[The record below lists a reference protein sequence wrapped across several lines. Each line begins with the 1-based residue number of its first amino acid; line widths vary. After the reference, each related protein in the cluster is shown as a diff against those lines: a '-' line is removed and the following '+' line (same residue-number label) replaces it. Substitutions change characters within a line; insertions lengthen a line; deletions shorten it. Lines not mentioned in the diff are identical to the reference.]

1 MLSDEEKKKREE
13 EAKNIISSMSGFTD
27 SINTINYNNYNIKTN
42 NDYDKEYVNRV
53 KEANDIINS
62 INPRE
67 DVSTPDLTDEEKRQ
81 SKENTQSILN
91 LMDNND
97 TSNSSINNS
106 DTSKYGLGNI
116 DLTNRP
122 IVHNDDGSISTVR
135 SMSFEDEDGKE
146 VLVPTVS
153 DDGRIMSNDEA
164 IQQYYKTR
172 RYLGKFD
179 SIDEANAYAEQLHN
193 QQEQI
198 YSKYEN
204 NNQKDN
210 VQQENNQLDNID
222 NVKKTDNTPTFTR
235 NIQSSDNT
243 AQFALANSKDTQN
256 VVSDID
262 YKLQNQKQEKDNKNI
277 FERVGTWVKD
287 LIGSIG
293 VDVKNTA
300 TGLYKTVKE
309 GIDERKEAVN
319 NMTNEELQNASNKSK
334 TILNQI
340 APGTLV
346 NSINNNNSN
355 QKTKLIINDTLQDI
369 TRSSVNGLIDIANN
383 VLNFLSYGNLSKNT
397 LNKVT
402 DNSVLQN
409 SEQYGKYSSQEELT
423 KSIQNDK
430 KEDLQRLGL
439 YNPSANTVADITT
452 DIATFLLLKKAG
464 LGSTSAMVASGTTS
478 TLGQTGNVEEATKTA
493 VSDYVF
499 SKVLDSK
506 LINEKLGDKVYNGT
520 KNKIF
525 EQFKNHEELLNP
537 NTQAKIMNAVGAA
550 VKTGVTTGVSRFTAN
565 ELQAIGNYGI
575 DANNKDVQKNIL
587 FDTITWSAIY
597 AGISG
602 FTGMYAQFG
611 IDEAEVKKDVDAKKQ
626 LDNYYS
632 LMELDSS
639 KEYTLQDLD
648 KQHKALVKKYHPDL
662 SGNNTEQMALINNAY
677 DEISKY
683 IKTGKIDKV
692 IVKTENTNTAPKE
705 SNIKQNQDGIIV
717 TNDGKVYVDTDS
729 ILKDTASNIA
739 KTQVKPA
746 ITIMVDNN
754 NNVTGLEKVQAV
766 PFDVEGSKLPDI
778 TPAVYVSEDGSIN
791 VIDTNSGTKLLTNA
805 ISADTAIN
813 TVTKALQIGDDNT
826 INKIKNEVLKNN
838 ISVENSVGQVIDS
851 INAKVQENN
860 SIDSSENS
868 LRNNLNNEPTNYT
881 SENKNTNIS
890 QKNNLEEISSMIK
903 QISNNGK
910 YNKDEARNI
919 INYVSDSLDNVKVE
933 MTPSGKAIA
942 YSIDDDGNI
951 AYSTGVDKIRY
962 TGSDIKEMVNNLV
975 NNANIP
981 TTAKEGLSTIE
992 ETNIPKVKQTRTST
1006 SMENRTY
1013 ENVGNKN
1020 ILPYAEEHPEV
1031 AQDIK
1036 DMAANFMEDLANS
1049 IPGERYKAGDT
1060 WTGQKRSTTKELANF
1075 KDTTGASWNKIG
1087 EILNDIYE
1095 GKGNYALAKKMELEL
1110 DKALTEGYKNAYGKN
1125 IMPNEEYLKK
1135 KGSIEG
1141 KDYLSIYEN
1150 NDYIPDDNDAR
1161 IFGMKKKVSS
1171 ENYDNYKN
1179 LISKEEQKALNN
1191 FNPSVDIKIPN
1202 EIKNINI
1209 KDIKQTEAIKLAKTV
1224 FRDNN
1229 KTRTFKNDETNN
1241 KIKVIADDIKESI
1254 HKTFSNKSQ
1263 KKYLREN
1270 IASFAQINSIIKNGK
1285 KVSESNELK
1294 NRSKYKEWNYYIVQA
1309 NINDN
1314 PFLIEYDVSK
1324 QEDGWHLRVER
1335 LKKINIKKVDT
1346 PLAATKKSML
1356 IQGKST
1362 FINNSITPTY
1372 KIVNSEKSVT
1382 NNKSMQKEK
1391 NNTSNDIRLMK
1402 KNTNSRQNG
1411 GLTKTEY
1418 DNQGNPIAFK
1428 TAQFFKDSKVRDDN
1442 GNLIVMYHGSQNE
1455 FSVFDKSKI
1464 KTGISMYSNNGDGF
1478 YFTDSKELVKKYSKG
1493 KIYKTYLNITNP
1505 LVVENPISKETSK
1518 ILTEFS
1524 TEIYNRYKTDIEKE
1538 RFSQYKIFNAS
1549 NDIAKQSGSAILSR
1563 VVDKYGNEFTQFLK
1577 SRGYDGIKTSVTD
1590 YFGTGAKFDYIAFES
1605 NQIKNITNTAP
1616 TSNEDIRYMKKPNT
1630 IRQIAKDNQ
1639 GRTLTRQ
1646 QQEYFKN
1653 SKVRDDKGNLKT
1665 VYHGTDK
1672 KFTVFNYDYLGKNGT
1687 ANGKGFYLADDINVA
1702 KSYSDGKNL
1711 IEAYVDIEKPLSIG
1725 NTTMSEN
1732 DYIKFLKAVNDKT
1745 NGVLF
1750 ADYGNGEKIPKG
1762 SKQYNEIVNQ
1772 FRDEYS
1778 YGGDDVDLVL
1788 SILNSANI
1796 SLEDGYRLLRQTTGY
1811 DGIIVESDYRDN
1823 GKTIPYT
1830 QYIPLT
1836 PEQIKNVDNTNPT
1849 NSTDIR
1855 YMKRQKGSSENI
1867 EISKELHNRIQ
1878 NALLSKNSRGR
1889 TYLGN
1894 VSSKIANKIEQLF
1907 GYDVTDRR
1915 HVLADNDIRHMIK
1928 EHGNPEIEKMK
1939 GQIAITTKDIEKI
1952 PDIINNYD
1960 KIVQGTDNKQGKT
1973 IRYIKKYSDNISY
1986 VVEVVPEK
1994 GSALKIK
2001 TMWKKSAGVT
2011 NSQTTPSS
2019 TSMTKSNLDSSTSN
2033 TSIAPIRK
2041 NVKGNIISHQNIR
2054 REKKNPESDDI
2065 ISETERQNLIKKSKH
2080 NGERDDAY
2088 IEQAIKE
2095 IQLRGKW
2102 DENIKPIGTSE
2113 IIKFIE
2119 DSFDNK
2125 IEKGNFRQHAYAIYK
2140 ENRDIIRTK
2149 SMKDID
2155 SIVHEVFHRL
2165 YQNYNVKQHLEEIYQ
2180 EVVTPEVLELYSN
2193 LNEEDITNEG
2203 FAEMGRRCIVQK
2215 DYIEHTMPKTIA
2227 ILEDLKNN
2235 DPELKK
2241 FLEGLTDKVHDYIFE
2256 APWNRTEG
2264 SLSFAPKKEQ
2274 FNFKES
2280 YKNAKNQFITNV
2292 LNKDY
2297 ALEMATDFMGK
2308 GMGYI
2313 NSYELDPK
2321 DNPVIQNAL
2330 KQGIGDKIDSILKDG
2345 IYDLETGE
2353 KLCDGIEKVGKILP
2367 NTQDQ
2372 KNLSTYLTALRA
2384 KEAAEKGKKTGI
2396 RYDDA
2401 KLTIEKFSK
2410 DKRLEEA
2417 RIIYQTFQNTLLE
2430 QAKKAGLY
2438 SQKDIDLMKEN
2449 WLNYATFYRV
2459 MDDNNKGSSLMK
2471 NPIKKFVGSERD
2483 IINPLESTVIMLGRI
2498 YPAMQRNITMKSF
2511 VELGELSYLG
2521 GTFYDIIPT
2530 PMKKAGTEHLEDFK
2544 KALENQG
2551 IDTEGMDLSK
2561 TYDLYYP
2568 DRRDNRKERIT
2579 SYKVNGKE
2587 VTLQFRDD
2595 KMSKE
2600 LYDVFTGGYDKDVPN
2615 LAKKILA
2622 KTAKIFRYGTTIL
2635 NPKFV
2640 VNNISS
2646 DTQQAATN
2654 AKGNFIPYVDSVKG
2668 LADVIIAK
2676 GINMPTSLYNKLP
2689 KETIERINNI
2699 NPEQKERIQKMYA
2712 LFKQSGASGGTRTS
2726 LYSNRNETSRKMA
2739 DLLNSDYKEL
2749 GLKKNKIKSVVDILS
2764 IPSELSE
2771 EATRFGVF
2779 MKNMD
2784 YLQNKG
2790 SGDFLNSLIDSAYNT
2805 RNATQDFSTG
2815 GNTIK
2820 RYSAYIPYLSAKVGS
2835 IENSRIIYKQLIG
2848 ESAKEYKKQ
2857 YSNDIL
2863 KGVSEQEAKQKATKK
2878 VIDTIKK
2885 KVFMTALFTSA
2896 GILLHK
2902 LYKDDKEYDE
2912 INQQKKYNNYYIKV
2926 GNSWVKIK
2934 KAQGEERLWIN
2945 LGEYF
2950 ADLTSGKLKG
2960 KKMSTLASTVGNSIQ
2975 DTGVSDD
2982 FSAFLP
2988 PIIGTLIEMGANYDF
3003 YYGNKIVP
3011 QYMKDGYEPKDWYDE
3026 NTSSLS
3032 KLIGQTFNVA
3042 PMYIDYFV
3050 KNSFGTTFYDIW
3062 KTPDT
3067 ILGLTGKYPSTTS
3080 TSGGA
3085 FTVNP
3090 YSGSTSLNE
3099 FYDRYNELK
3108 QKKGSE
3114 TITSD
3119 EETEYK
3125 NISAAKSSITDIN
3138 KQIKEIKKDLTLS
3151 SSEKEKQIL
3160 ELQKQRT
3167 DTARQAMG
3175 KELINSDNESKIDSS
3190 KFYPSKD
3197 TISKNNYVLAM
3208 TSDMKKEYEQLAYE
3222 QYQKYK
3228 SQGLYSDEYL
3238 EKLETKCKDYA
3249 KNYMLQK
3256 YQNQL
3261 TKNK

>member
-1 MLSDEEKKKREE
+1 MLSEEEKKKREE
-13 EAKNIISSMSGFTD
+13 EAKNIIYGLSGFTD
-27 SINTINYNNYNIKTN
+27 SINTINYNNYNVVTN
-42 NDYDKEYVNRV
+42 NDYEKEYVNRV

-67 DVSTPDLTDEEKRQ
+67 DVPAPSLTDEEKKQ
-81 SKENTQSILN
+81 SRENIQPILD

-97 TSNSSINNS
+97 TSNSSKNAL
-106 DTSKYGLGNI
+106 DTDKYGLGNI

-122 IVHNDDGSISTVR
+122 VVHNDDGSISTVR

-153 DDGRIMSNDEA
+153 DDGRIMTNDEA
-164 IQQYYKTR
+164 IQQYYKTG

-179 SIDEANAYAEQLHN
+179 NVDEANKYAEQLHN
-193 QQEQI
+193 QQEKV
-198 YSKYEN
+198 YSQYENDSQTDNLQLN
-204 NNQKDN
+204 NNQMDN
-210 VQQENNQLDNID
+210 T
-222 NVKKTDNTPTFTR
+222 NVTKKTDNMPTYTRKTQHSGNTETFT
-235 NIQSSDNT
+235 
-243 AQFALANSKDTQN
+243 LANSEDTKN
-256 VVSDID
+256 AISEVD
-262 YKLQNQKQEKDNKNI
+262 YSLQKQKQEKDSKNI
-277 FERVGTWVKD
+277 FEKTGTWLKD

-293 VDVKNTA
+293 VSVKNTA

-309 GIDERKEAVN
+309 GIDERKEAVE
-319 NMTNEELQNASNKSK
+319 NMTNDELQNASNKSK

-340 APGTLV
+340 APGTFV

-355 QKTKLIINDTLQDI
+355 QKTKLIINDTIQDI
-369 TRSSVNGLIDIANN
+369 ARSSANGLIDIANN
-383 VLNFLSYGNLSKNT
+383 VLNFLSFGNLSKNT
-397 LNKVT
+397 ISKT
-402 DNSVLQN
+402 PDFSVLQN
-409 SEQYGKYSSQEELT
+409 SEQYGQYTSQEDLT

-430 KEDLQRLGL
+430 KEDLQKYGL
-439 YNPSANTVADITT
+439 YNPSANTVADITV

-464 LGSTSAMVASGTTS
+464 LGSTSAMVTSGTVG

-499 SKVLDSK
+499 SKILDSK

-537 NTQAKIMNAVGAA
+537 NTQAKIMNAVGSA

-611 IDEAEVKKDVDAKKQ
+611 MDEAEVKKDVDAKKQ

-683 IKTGKIDKV
+683 IKTGKINKIV
-692 IVKTENTNTAPKE
+692 VKTENTNTTPKE
-705 SNIKQNQDGIIV
+705 SDIKQNQGGIIV
-717 TNDGKVYVDTDS
+717 TNDGKIYVDTDS
-729 ILKDTASNIA
+729 ILKDAASNIA

-766 PFDVEGSKLPDI
+766 PFDVESSKLPDI
-778 TPAVYVSEDGSIN
+778 APAVYVSEDGSIN

-805 ISADTAIN
+805 NSADTAIN
-813 TVTKALQIGDDNT
+813 TVTKALQSDDDNI

-860 SIDSSENS
+860 SIDSNENS
-868 LRNNLNNEPTNYT
+868 LRSNLNNEPSNYT
-881 SENKNTNIS
+881 SENKNTNINK
-890 QKNNLEEISSMIK
+890 KNNLEEIGSMIK

-910 YNKDEARNI
+910 YNKDEARDI
-919 INYVSDSLDNVKVE
+919 IDYVTDSLDNVKVE

-942 YSIDDDGNI
+942 YSIDNDGNI
-951 AYSTGVDKIRY
+951 TYSTGIDKIRY

-981 TTAKEGLSTIE
+981 TTIKESLPTIE
-992 ETNIPKVKQTRTST
+992 KTNIPKVKQTKTST
-1006 SMENRTY
+1006 SMGNRTY

-1036 DMAANFMEDLANS
+1036 NMAANFMDDLANS

-1087 EILNDIYE
+1087 EVLNDIYE

-1110 DKALTEGYKNAYGKN
+1110 DKALTEGYKNAYGKS

-1141 KDYLSIYEN
+1141 KDYLSINEN

-1191 FNPSVDIKIPN
+1191 FVPSVDIKIPN

-1209 KDIKQTEAIKLAKTV
+1209 KNIKQTEAIKLAKTV

-1263 KKYLREN
+1263 KKYLRES

-1362 FINNSITPTY
+1362 FINNSITPTP

-1382 NNKSMQKEK
+1382 NNNKSMQKEK

-1442 GNLIVMYHGSQNE
+1442 GNLMVMYHGTEANVGIPEE
-1455 FSVFDKSKI
+1455 FWFTKFDIDKA
-1464 KTGISMYSNNGDGF
+1464 GNHGNMLGNGF
-1478 YFTDSKELVKKYSKG
+1478 YFTSDKSHAKQYAHLKG
-1493 KIYKTYLNITNP
+1493 NIYETYLNIKNP
-1505 LVVENPISKETSK
+1505 LEVEH
-1518 ILTEFS
+1518 FS
-1524 TEIYNRYKTDIEKE
+1524 TGDLTYSIRRVNPYIEADIYKKNGTIDGYKV
-1538 RFSQYKIFNAS
+1538 R
-1549 NDIAKQSGSAILSR
+1549 
-1563 VVDKYGNEFTQFLK
+1563 KYLLDN
-1577 SRGYDGIKTSVTD
+1577 GYDGIHSGKTYV
-1590 YFGTGAKFDYIAFES
+1590 AFNS
-1605 NQIKNITNTAP
+1605 NQIKNITNIAP
-1616 TSNEDIRYMKKPNT
+1616 TSNDDIRYMKKPST
-1630 IRQIAKDNQ
+1630 TVQIAKDNQ
-1639 GRTLTRQ
+1639 GRILTRQ

-1725 NTTMSEN
+1725 DTTMSEN

-1811 DGIIVESDYRDN
+1811 DGIIVKSDYRDN

-1836 PEQIKNVDNTNPT
+1836 PEQIKNVGNTNPT

-1855 YMKRQKGSSENI
+1855 YMK
-1867 EISKELHNRIQ
+1867 
-1878 NALLSKNSRGR
+1878 NS
-1889 TYLGN
+1889 
-1894 VSSKIANKIEQLF
+1894 
-1907 GYDVTDRR
+1907 
-1915 HVLADNDIRHMIK
+1915 
-1928 EHGNPEIEKMK
+1928 
-1939 GQIAITTKDIEKI
+1939 
-1952 PDIINNYD
+1952 
-1960 KIVQGTDNKQGKT
+1960 
-1973 IRYIKKYSDNISY
+1973 
-1986 VVEVVPEK
+1986 
-1994 GSALKIK
+1994 
-2001 TMWKKSAGVT
+2001 
-2011 NSQTTPSS
+2011 
-2019 TSMTKSNLDSSTSN
+2019 
-2033 TSIAPIRK
+2033 
-2041 NVKGNIISHQNIR
+2041 KGNAKTNTLSNNIYQV
-2054 REKKNPESDDI
+2054 KKNPESDDI

-2113 IIKFIE
+2113 IVKFIE
-2119 DSFDNK
+2119 DSFNNK

-2140 ENRDIIRTK
+2140 ENKDIIRTK

-2203 FAEMGRRCIVQK
+2203 FAEMGRRYIVQK

-2654 AKGNFIPYVDSVKG
+2654 AKGDFIPYVDSVKG

-2960 KKMSTLASTVGNSIQ
+2960 KKMSTFASTVGNSIQ

-3050 KNSFGTTFYDIW
+3050 KNSFGTAFYDIW

-3090 YSGSTSLNE
+3090 YSSSTSLNE

-3125 NISAAKSSITDIN
+3125 NISAAKGSITDIN

-3167 DTARQAMG
+3167 DTARQAIG

>member
-164 IQQYYKTR
+164 VQQYYKTK

-222 NVKKTDNTPTFTR
+222 DVKKTDNTPTFTR

-256 VVSDID
+256 AVSDID

-287 LIGSIG
+287 LIGSVG

-309 GIDERKEAVN
+309 GINERKEAVN
-319 NMTNEELQNASNKSK
+319 NITDDELQNASNKSNFA
-334 TILNQI
+334 INQV
-340 APGTLV
+340 APNTLISKI
-346 NSINNNNSN
+346 NSNNSN
-355 QKTKLIINDTLQDI
+355 QKTKLIINDTIQDI
-369 TRSSVNGLIDIANN
+369 ARSSANGLIDITNN
-383 VLNFLSYGNLSKNT
+383 ILNFLSYGQLSKNT
-397 LNKVT
+397 IPKVI
-402 DNSVLQN
+402 DNSALQN
-409 SEQYGKYSSQEELT
+409 SEQYGNYSSQEELT

-430 KEDLQRLGL
+430 KEDLQRFGL

-464 LGSTSAMVASGTTS
+464 LGSTSAMVTSGTAS

-537 NTQAKIMNAVGAA
+537 NTQAKIMNAVGSA

-602 FTGMYAQFG
+602 FAGMYAQFS

-632 LMELDSS
+632 LMELDPS

-683 IKTGKIDKV
+683 MKTGKIDKV
-692 IVKTENTNTAPKE
+692 IIKTENTNTTPKE
-705 SNIKQNQDGIIV
+705 SDIKQNQGGIIV
-717 TNDGKVYVDTDS
+717 TNDGKIYVDTDS

-766 PFDVEGSKLPDI
+766 PFDVESSKLPDI
-778 TPAVYVSEDGSIN
+778 APAVYVSEDGSIN

-805 ISADTAIN
+805 NSADTAIN
-813 TVTKALQIGDDNT
+813 TVTKALQSDDDNI

-868 LRNNLNNEPTNYT
+868 LRNNLNNEPLNYT
-881 SENKNTNIS
+881 FENKNTNIS
-890 QKNNLEEISSMIK
+890 KKNNLEEIDSMIK

-910 YNKDEARNI
+910 YNKDKARDI
-919 INYVSDSLDNVKVE
+919 IDYVTDSLDNVKVE
-933 MTPSGKAIA
+933 TTPSGKAIA
-942 YSIDDDGNI
+942 YSIDNDGNI
-951 AYSTGVDKIRY
+951 TYSTGIDKIRY

-975 NNANIP
+975 NNASIP
-981 TTAKEGLSTIE
+981 TTIKESLPTIE
-992 ETNIPKVKQTRTST
+992 ETNIPKVKQTKTSK

-1141 KDYLSIYEN
+1141 KDYLSIDEN
-1150 NDYIPDDNDAR
+1150 NDYIPDYNDAR

-1263 KKYLREN
+1263 KKYLRES

-1309 NINDN
+1309 NINNN

-1362 FINNSITPTY
+1362 FINNSITPTS
-1372 KIVNSEKSVT
+1372 KIVNSEKSVIN

-1391 NNTSNDIRLMK
+1391 NNTSNDIR
-1402 KNTNSRQNG
+1402 
-1411 GLTKTEY
+1411 
-1418 DNQGNPIAFK
+1418 
-1428 TAQFFKDSKVRDDN
+1428 
-1442 GNLIVMYHGSQNE
+1442 
-1455 FSVFDKSKI
+1455 
-1464 KTGISMYSNNGDGF
+1464 
-1478 YFTDSKELVKKYSKG
+1478 
-1493 KIYKTYLNITNP
+1493 
-1505 LVVENPISKETSK
+1505 
-1518 ILTEFS
+1518 
-1524 TEIYNRYKTDIEKE
+1524 
-1538 RFSQYKIFNAS
+1538 
-1549 NDIAKQSGSAILSR
+1549 
-1563 VVDKYGNEFTQFLK
+1563 
-1577 SRGYDGIKTSVTD
+1577 
-1590 YFGTGAKFDYIAFES
+1590 
-1605 NQIKNITNTAP
+1605 
-1616 TSNEDIRYMKKPNT
+1616 YMKKPST
-1630 IRQIAKDNQ
+1630 IRQISKDNQ
-1639 GRTLTRQ
+1639 GRILTRQ

-1653 SKVRDDKGNLKT
+1653 SKVRDDKGNLLT
-1665 VYHGTDK
+1665 LYHGSKND
-1672 KFTVFNYDYLGKNGT
+1672 FTVFDISKSGASNKNAKVGFWFTTSKEGANNFANSVWYGKNKDSKAYET
-1687 ANGKGFYLADDINVA
+1687 YLNITNPKIYEPLDNEQTLNNMNERLHKISEQLR
-1702 KSYSDGKNL
+1702 K
-1711 IEAYVDIEKPLSIG
+1711 IENQNIYLEIEKNRIKYASNDELKYIVEEYYSKEQEQ
-1725 NTTMSEN
+1725 EN
-1732 DYIKFLKAVNDKT
+1732 FLKDIKKYKDLIDEYEAIEKKYDNDK
-1745 NGVLF
+1745 
-1750 ADYGNGEKIPKG
+1750 
-1762 SKQYNEIVNQ
+1762 YNDSYEQ
-1772 FRDEYS
+1772 FRTDIYKFANKGAEDANFGGTGMYLENENEVLKEYKE
-1778 YGGDDVDLVL
+1778 
-1788 SILNSANI
+1788 
-1796 SLEDGYRLLRQTTGY
+1796 SLIKQGY
-1811 DGIIVESDYRDN
+1811 DGIIIKDTRYDSKTM
-1823 GKTIPYT
+1823 GKNNT
-1830 QYIPLT
+1830 QYVAFY

-1855 YMKRQKGSSENI
+1855 YMKSKKGLSTNT

-1894 VSSKIANKIEQLF
+1894 VSSKIANKIKQLF

-1960 KIVQGTDNKQGKT
+1960 KIIQGTDNKQGKT
-1973 IRYIKKYSDNISY
+1973 IRYIKKYPDNISY

-2033 TSIAPIRK
+2033 ISIAPISK
-2041 NVKGNIISHQNIR
+2041 NVKEDIISQQNIR
-2054 REKKNPESDDI
+2054 QEKKNPESDDI

-2113 IIKFIE
+2113 IVKFIE

-2140 ENRDIIRTK
+2140 ENKDIIRTK

-2203 FAEMGRRCIVQK
+2203 FAEMGRRYIVQK
-2215 DYIEHTMPKTIA
+2215 DYIEHTMPRTVA

-2264 SLSFAPKKEQ
+2264 SVSFAPRKEQ

-2280 YKNAKNQFITNV
+2280 YKNTKNQFITNV

-2417 RIIYQTFQNTLLE
+2417 RIVYQTFQNTLLE

-2530 PMKKAGTEHLEDFK
+2530 PMKKAGTERLEDFK

-2587 VTLQFRDD
+2587 ITLQFRND

-2622 KTAKIFRYGTTIL
+2622 ETAKVFRYGTTIL

-2676 GINMPTSLYNKLP
+2676 GINMPSSLYNKLP

-2739 DLLNSDYKEL
+2739 DLLNSDYKEF
-2749 GLKKNKIKSVVDILS
+2749 GLKKNKLKSVVDTLS

-2790 SGDFLNSLIDSAYNT
+2790 SGNFLNSLIDSAYNT

-2863 KGVSEQEAKQKATKK
+2863 KGISEQEAKQKAIKK

-2926 GNSWVKIK
+2926 GDSWVKVK

-2960 KKMSTLASTVGNSIQ
+2960 KKMSTLASTLGNSIQ

-3067 ILGLTGKYPSTTS
+3067 ILGFTGKYPSTTS

-3090 YSGSTSLNE
+3090 YSSSTSLNE
-3099 FYDRYNELK
+3099 FYDRYNKLK
-3108 QKKGSE
+3108 QKNGSG

-3125 NISAAKSSITDIN
+3125 NISAAKDSITDIN

-3175 KELINSDNESKIDSS
+3175 KELINSENKSKIDSS
-3190 KFYPSKD
+3190 RFYPSRD
-3197 TISKNNYVLAM
+3197 TISKNNYVLTM

-3228 SQGLYSDEYL
+3228 SQGLYNEEYL
-3238 EKLETKCKDYA
+3238 GKLETKCKDYA

-3261 TKNK
+3261 TKSK

>member
-1 MLSDEEKKKREE
+1 
-13 EAKNIISSMSGFTD
+13 
-27 SINTINYNNYNIKTN
+27 
-42 NDYDKEYVNRV
+42 
-53 KEANDIINS
+53 
-62 INPRE
+62 
-67 DVSTPDLTDEEKRQ
+67 
-81 SKENTQSILN
+81 
-91 LMDNND
+91 
-97 TSNSSINNS
+97 
-106 DTSKYGLGNI
+106 
-116 DLTNRP
+116 
-122 IVHNDDGSISTVR
+122 
-135 SMSFEDEDGKE
+135 
-146 VLVPTVS
+146 
-153 DDGRIMSNDEA
+153 
-164 IQQYYKTR
+164 
-172 RYLGKFD
+172 
-179 SIDEANAYAEQLHN
+179 
-193 QQEQI
+193 
-198 YSKYEN
+198 
-204 NNQKDN
+204 
-210 VQQENNQLDNID
+210 
-222 NVKKTDNTPTFTR
+222 
-235 NIQSSDNT
+235 
-243 AQFALANSKDTQN
+243 
-256 VVSDID
+256 
-262 YKLQNQKQEKDNKNI
+262 
-277 FERVGTWVKD
+277 
-287 LIGSIG
+287 
-293 VDVKNTA
+293 
-300 TGLYKTVKE
+300 
-309 GIDERKEAVN
+309 
-319 NMTNEELQNASNKSK
+319 
-334 TILNQI
+334 
-340 APGTLV
+340 
-346 NSINNNNSN
+346 
-355 QKTKLIINDTLQDI
+355 
-369 TRSSVNGLIDIANN
+369 
-383 VLNFLSYGNLSKNT
+383 
-397 LNKVT
+397 
-402 DNSVLQN
+402 
-409 SEQYGKYSSQEELT
+409 
-423 KSIQNDK
+423 
-430 KEDLQRLGL
+430 
-439 YNPSANTVADITT
+439 
-452 DIATFLLLKKAG
+452 
-464 LGSTSAMVASGTTS
+464 
-478 TLGQTGNVEEATKTA
+478 
-493 VSDYVF
+493 
-499 SKVLDSK
+499 
-506 LINEKLGDKVYNGT
+506 
-520 KNKIF
+520 
-525 EQFKNHEELLNP
+525 
-537 NTQAKIMNAVGAA
+537 
-550 VKTGVTTGVSRFTAN
+550 
-565 ELQAIGNYGI
+565 
-575 DANNKDVQKNIL
+575 
-587 FDTITWSAIY
+587 
-597 AGISG
+597 
-602 FTGMYAQFG
+602 
-611 IDEAEVKKDVDAKKQ
+611 
-626 LDNYYS
+626 
-632 LMELDSS
+632 
-639 KEYTLQDLD
+639 
-648 KQHKALVKKYHPDL
+648 
-662 SGNNTEQMALINNAY
+662 
-677 DEISKY
+677 
-683 IKTGKIDKV
+683 
-692 IVKTENTNTAPKE
+692 
-705 SNIKQNQDGIIV
+705 
-717 TNDGKVYVDTDS
+717 
-729 ILKDTASNIA
+729 
-739 KTQVKPA
+739 
-746 ITIMVDNN
+746 
-754 NNVTGLEKVQAV
+754 
-766 PFDVEGSKLPDI
+766 
-778 TPAVYVSEDGSIN
+778 
-791 VIDTNSGTKLLTNA
+791 
-805 ISADTAIN
+805 
-813 TVTKALQIGDDNT
+813 
-826 INKIKNEVLKNN
+826 
-838 ISVENSVGQVIDS
+838 
-851 INAKVQENN
+851 
-860 SIDSSENS
+860 
-868 LRNNLNNEPTNYT
+868 
-881 SENKNTNIS
+881 
-890 QKNNLEEISSMIK
+890 
-903 QISNNGK
+903 
-910 YNKDEARNI
+910 
-919 INYVSDSLDNVKVE
+919 
-933 MTPSGKAIA
+933 
-942 YSIDDDGNI
+942 
-951 AYSTGVDKIRY
+951 
-962 TGSDIKEMVNNLV
+962 
-975 NNANIP
+975 
-981 TTAKEGLSTIE
+981 
-992 ETNIPKVKQTRTST
+992 
-1006 SMENRTY
+1006 
-1013 ENVGNKN
+1013 
-1020 ILPYAEEHPEV
+1020 
-1031 AQDIK
+1031 
-1036 DMAANFMEDLANS
+1036 
-1049 IPGERYKAGDT
+1049 
-1060 WTGQKRSTTKELANF
+1060 
-1075 KDTTGASWNKIG
+1075 
-1087 EILNDIYE
+1087 
-1095 GKGNYALAKKMELEL
+1095 
-1110 DKALTEGYKNAYGKN
+1110 
-1125 IMPNEEYLKK
+1125 
-1135 KGSIEG
+1135 
-1141 KDYLSIYEN
+1141 
-1150 NDYIPDDNDAR
+1150 
-1161 IFGMKKKVSS
+1161 
-1171 ENYDNYKN
+1171 
-1179 LISKEEQKALNN
+1179 
-1191 FNPSVDIKIPN
+1191 
-1202 EIKNINI
+1202 
-1209 KDIKQTEAIKLAKTV
+1209 
-1224 FRDNN
+1224 
-1229 KTRTFKNDETNN
+1229 
-1241 KIKVIADDIKESI
+1241 
-1254 HKTFSNKSQ
+1254 
-1263 KKYLREN
+1263 
-1270 IASFAQINSIIKNGK
+1270 
-1285 KVSESNELK
+1285 
-1294 NRSKYKEWNYYIVQA
+1294 
-1309 NINDN
+1309 
-1314 PFLIEYDVSK
+1314 
-1324 QEDGWHLRVER
+1324 
-1335 LKKINIKKVDT
+1335 
-1346 PLAATKKSML
+1346 ML
-1356 IQGKST
+1356 IHGKTSS
-1362 FINNSITPTY
+1362 INNSITPTP
-1372 KIVNSEKSVT
+1372 KIVNNKNT
-1382 NNKSMQKEK
+1382 IINKSMQKEE

-1442 GNLIVMYHGSQNE
+1442 GNLMVMYHGTEANVGIPEE
-1455 FSVFDKSKI
+1455 FWFTKFDIDKA
-1464 KTGISMYSNNGDGF
+1464 GNHGNMLGNGF
-1478 YFTDSKELVKKYSKG
+1478 YFTSDKSHAKQYAHLKG
-1493 KIYKTYLNITNP
+1493 NIYETYLNIKNP
-1505 LVVENPISKETSK
+1505 LEVEH
-1518 ILTEFS
+1518 FS
-1524 TEIYNRYKTDIEKE
+1524 TGDLTYSIRRINPYIEADIYKKNGTIDGYKV
-1538 RFSQYKIFNAS
+1538 R
-1549 NDIAKQSGSAILSR
+1549 
-1563 VVDKYGNEFTQFLK
+1563 KYLLDN
-1577 SRGYDGIKTSVTD
+1577 GYDGIHSGKTYV
-1590 YFGTGAKFDYIAFES
+1590 AFNS
-1605 NQIKNITNTAP
+1605 NQIKNITNIAP
-1616 TSNEDIRYMKKPNT
+1616 TSNDDIRYMKKPST
-1630 IRQIAKDNQ
+1630 IVQIAKDNQ
-1639 GRTLTRQ
+1639 GRILTRQ

-1711 IEAYVDIEKPLSIG
+1711 IEAYVNIEKPLSIG
-1725 NTTMSEN
+1725 DTTMSEN

-1745 NGVLF
+1745 NGILF

-1811 DGIIVESDYRDN
+1811 DGIIVKSDYRDN

-1855 YMKRQKGSSENI
+1855 YMK
-1867 EISKELHNRIQ
+1867 
-1878 NALLSKNSRGR
+1878 NS
-1889 TYLGN
+1889 
-1894 VSSKIANKIEQLF
+1894 
-1907 GYDVTDRR
+1907 
-1915 HVLADNDIRHMIK
+1915 
-1928 EHGNPEIEKMK
+1928 
-1939 GQIAITTKDIEKI
+1939 
-1952 PDIINNYD
+1952 
-1960 KIVQGTDNKQGKT
+1960 
-1973 IRYIKKYSDNISY
+1973 
-1986 VVEVVPEK
+1986 
-1994 GSALKIK
+1994 
-2001 TMWKKSAGVT
+2001 
-2011 NSQTTPSS
+2011 
-2019 TSMTKSNLDSSTSN
+2019 
-2033 TSIAPIRK
+2033 
-2041 NVKGNIISHQNIR
+2041 KGNAKTNTLSNNIYQ
-2054 REKKNPESDDI
+2054 EKKNPEFDDI

-2113 IIKFIE
+2113 IVKFIE

-2140 ENRDIIRTK
+2140 ENKDIIRTK

-2155 SIVHEVFHRL
+2155 SIIHEVFHRL

-2203 FAEMGRRCIVQK
+2203 FAEMGRRYIVQK

-2264 SLSFAPKKEQ
+2264 SLSFTPRKEQ

-2345 IYDLETGE
+2345 IYDLETGK

-2417 RIIYQTFQNTLLE
+2417 RIVYQTFQNTLLE

-2622 KTAKIFRYGTTIL
+2622 ETAKVFRYGTTIL

-2676 GINMPTSLYNKLP
+2676 GVNMPSSLYNKLP

-2739 DLLNSDYKEL
+2739 DLLNSNYKEL
-2749 GLKKNKIKSVVDILS
+2749 GLKKNKLKSVVDTLS

-2790 SGDFLNSLIDSAYNT
+2790 SEDFLNRLIDSAYNT

-2848 ESAKEYKKQ
+2848 ESAREYKKQ

-2863 KGVSEQEAKQKATKK
+2863 KGISEQEAKQKATKK

-2902 LYKDDKEYDE
+2902 LYKDNKEYDE

-2926 GNSWVKIK
+2926 GDSWVKVK

-2945 LGEYF
+2945 LGEYL

-2975 DTGVSDD
+2975 DTGISDD

-2988 PIIGTLIEMGANYDF
+2988 PIVGTLIEMGANYDF

-3026 NTSSLS
+3026 NTSILS

-3042 PMYIDYFV
+3042 PLYIDYFV
-3050 KNSFGTTFYDIW
+3050 KNGLGTTFYDIW
-3062 KTPDT
+3062 KIPDN
-3067 ILGLTGKYPSTTS
+3067 ILGITGKYPSTTS

-3090 YSGSTSLNE
+3090 YSSSTSLNE
-3099 FYDRYNELK
+3099 FYDKYNELK
-3108 QKKGSE
+3108 QKNGSG

-3125 NISAAKSSITDIN
+3125 NISAAKDSITDIN

-3175 KELINSDNESKIDSS
+3175 KELINSDNESKIESS

-3197 TISKNNYVLAM
+3197 TISKNNYVLTM

-3222 QYQKYK
+3222 QYKKYK

-3238 EKLETKCKDYA
+3238 EKIETKCKDYA

>member
-164 IQQYYKTR
+164 VQQYYKTK

-222 NVKKTDNTPTFTR
+222 DVKKTDNTPTFTR

-256 VVSDID
+256 AVSDID

-287 LIGSIG
+287 LIGSVG

-309 GIDERKEAVN
+309 GINERKEAVN
-319 NMTNEELQNASNKSK
+319 NITDDELQNASNKSNFA
-334 TILNQI
+334 INQV
-340 APGTLV
+340 APNTLISKI
-346 NSINNNNSN
+346 NSNNSN
-355 QKTKLIINDTLQDI
+355 QKTKLIINDTIQDI
-369 TRSSVNGLIDIANN
+369 ARSSANGLIDITNN
-383 VLNFLSYGNLSKNT
+383 ILNFLSYGQLSKNT
-397 LNKVT
+397 IPKVI
-402 DNSVLQN
+402 DNSALQN
-409 SEQYGKYSSQEELT
+409 SEQYGNYSSQEELT

-430 KEDLQRLGL
+430 KEDLQRFGL

-464 LGSTSAMVASGTTS
+464 LGSTSAMVTSGTAS

-537 NTQAKIMNAVGAA
+537 NTQAKIMNAVGSA

-565 ELQAIGNYGI
+565 ELQAIGNYGV
-575 DANNKDVQKNIL
+575 DVNNKDIQKNIL

-602 FTGMYAQFG
+602 FAGMYAQFG

-632 LMELDSS
+632 LMELDPS

-683 IKTGKIDKV
+683 MKTGKIDKV
-692 IVKTENTNTAPKE
+692 IIKTENTNTTPKE
-705 SNIKQNQDGIIV
+705 SDIKQNQGGIIV
-717 TNDGKVYVDTDS
+717 TNDGKIYVDTDS

-766 PFDVEGSKLPDI
+766 PFDVESSKLPDI
-778 TPAVYVSEDGSIN
+778 APAVYVSEDGSIN

-805 ISADTAIN
+805 NSADTAIN
-813 TVTKALQIGDDNT
+813 TVTKALQSDDDNI

-868 LRNNLNNEPTNYT
+868 LRNNLNNEPLNYT

-890 QKNNLEEISSMIK
+890 KKNNLEEIDSMIK

-910 YNKDEARNI
+910 YNKDEARDI
-919 INYVSDSLDNVKVE
+919 IDYVTDSLDNVKVE

-942 YSIDDDGNI
+942 YSIDNDGNI
-951 AYSTGVDKIRY
+951 TYSTGIDKIRY

-981 TTAKEGLSTIE
+981 TTIKESLPTIE
-992 ETNIPKVKQTRTST
+992 ETNIPKVKQTKTSK

-1141 KDYLSIYEN
+1141 KDYLSIDEN

-1263 KKYLREN
+1263 KKYLRES

-1309 NINDN
+1309 NINNN

-1372 KIVNSEKSVT
+1372 KIVNSEKSVI

-1391 NNTSNDIRLMK
+1391 NNTSNDIMSMK
-1402 KNTNSRQNG
+1402 KNTNSRKNG

-1418 DNQGNPIAFK
+1418 DNQGNSIAFK

-1442 GNLIVMYHGSQNE
+1442 GNLMVVYHASKND
-1455 FSVFDKSKI
+1455 FTVFDKSKI
-1464 KTGISMYSNNGDGF
+1464 RTGITMYSNNGDGF
-1478 YFTDSKELVKKYSKG
+1478 YFTDSRELADDYTKG
-1493 KIYKTYLNITNP
+1493 KIYETYLNIKNP
-1505 LVVENPISKETSK
+1505 LVVENPISEETNK
-1518 ILTEFS
+1518 ILTKFS
-1524 TEIYNRYKTDIEKE
+1524 KKIYNQYRNEIEKQKFGKYE
-1538 RFSQYKIFNAS
+1538 IFDAKK
-1549 NDIAKQSGSAILSR
+1549 DVVKQSGSAILSR
-1563 VVDKYGNEFTQFLK
+1563 VVDKYGNEFTKFLK
-1577 SRGYDGIKTSVTD
+1577 SEGFDGVKTSVTD
-1590 YFGTGAKFDYIAFES
+1590 YFDTGAKFDYIAFEPNQIKNITNIAPTSDDDIRYMKKTNTTRRQTIVKDNSGRTLAKQQQDYFKNSKIRDDNGNLKVMYHGTQRADRVGNYFDPKKSTSGPMAFFTDNKDIAKSYSENKEDTSLSREYNTEYDLFKVDGKTLDDYWNNLNQKQKDFINHEGKNIGFDEDWENIIHKNNASQESFGDMYEWYRNNQENGNGIKALYDVFVNDGNLMNEDLSKFKDVLEYAGIKNVTYLDRYKTEPKVYETYLNIKTPFKTSKIDSNILKQFEDASKNVQIQKSYNADAWDKTNRKPDDWIKTLKDDIKNDTTHAWTSIPDWVTDILKENGYDGIVDTGGKNGGIEHQVVIPFYS

-1616 TSNEDIRYMKKPNT
+1616 TSNDDIRYMK
-1630 IRQIAKDNQ
+1630 
-1639 GRTLTRQ
+1639 
-1646 QQEYFKN
+1646 N
-1653 SKVRDDKGNLKT
+1653 SKGN
-1665 VYHGTDK
+1665 
-1672 KFTVFNYDYLGKNGT
+1672 
-1687 ANGKGFYLADDINVA
+1687 A
-1702 KSYSDGKNL
+1702 
-1711 IEAYVDIEKPLSIG
+1711 
-1725 NTTMSEN
+1725 
-1732 DYIKFLKAVNDKT
+1732 KT
-1745 NGVLF
+1745 NT
-1750 ADYGNGEKIPKG
+1750 
-1762 SKQYNEIVNQ
+1762 
-1772 FRDEYS
+1772 
-1778 YGGDDVDLVL
+1778 L
-1788 SILNSANI
+1788 SNNI
-1796 SLEDGYRLLRQTTGY
+1796 YQ
-1811 DGIIVESDYRDN
+1811 V
-1823 GKTIPYT
+1823 
-1830 QYIPLT
+1830 
-1836 PEQIKNVDNTNPT
+1836 
-1849 NSTDIR
+1849 
-1855 YMKRQKGSSENI
+1855 
-1867 EISKELHNRIQ
+1867 
-1878 NALLSKNSRGR
+1878 
-1889 TYLGN
+1889 
-1894 VSSKIANKIEQLF
+1894 
-1907 GYDVTDRR
+1907 
-1915 HVLADNDIRHMIK
+1915 
-1928 EHGNPEIEKMK
+1928 
-1939 GQIAITTKDIEKI
+1939 
-1952 PDIINNYD
+1952 
-1960 KIVQGTDNKQGKT
+1960 
-1973 IRYIKKYSDNISY
+1973 
-1986 VVEVVPEK
+1986 
-1994 GSALKIK
+1994 
-2001 TMWKKSAGVT
+2001 
-2011 NSQTTPSS
+2011 
-2019 TSMTKSNLDSSTSN
+2019 
-2033 TSIAPIRK
+2033 
-2041 NVKGNIISHQNIR
+2041 
-2054 REKKNPESDDI
+2054 KKNPESDDI

-2113 IIKFIE
+2113 IVKFIE
-2119 DSFDNK
+2119 DSFNNK

-2140 ENRDIIRTK
+2140 ENKDIIRTK

-2203 FAEMGRRCIVQK
+2203 FAEMGRRYIVQK
-2215 DYIEHTMPKTIA
+2215 DYIEHTMPRTVA

-2264 SLSFAPKKEQ
+2264 SVSFAPKKEQ

-2280 YKNAKNQFITNV
+2280 YKNTKNQFITNV

-2417 RIIYQTFQNTLLE
+2417 RIVYQTFQNTLLE

-2530 PMKKAGTEHLEDFK
+2530 PMKKAGTERLEDFK

-2587 VTLQFRDD
+2587 ITLQFRND

-2622 KTAKIFRYGTTIL
+2622 ETAKVFRYGTTIL

-2676 GINMPTSLYNKLP
+2676 GINMPSSLYNKLP

-2749 GLKKNKIKSVVDILS
+2749 GLKKNKLKSVVDTLS

-2771 EATRFGVF
+2771 ESTRFGVF

-3090 YSGSTSLNE
+3090 YSSSTSLNE
-3099 FYDRYNELK
+3099 FYDRYSELK
-3108 QKKGSE
+3108 QKNGSG

-3119 EETEYK
+3119 EEMEYK
-3125 NISAAKSSITDIN
+3125 NISAAKDSITDIN

-3175 KELINSDNESKIDSS
+3175 KELINSENKSKIDSS
-3190 KFYPSKD
+3190 RFYPSRD
-3197 TISKNNYVLAM
+3197 TISKNNYVLTM

-3228 SQGLYSDEYL
+3228 SQGLYNEEYL

-3261 TKNK
+3261 TKSK

>member
-1 MLSDEEKKKREE
+1 MLSEEERKKREE
-13 EAKNIISSMSGFTD
+13 EAKNIISSMAKNVD
-27 SINTINYNNYNIKTN
+27 SINTVNYNNYNIEAS
-42 NDYDKEYVNRV
+42 NDDDQQYINKI
-53 KEANDIINS
+53 KEANNIINS
-62 INPRE
+62 INERNNIPAPSINEE
-67 DVSTPDLTDEEKRQ
+67 DAMQ
-81 SKENTQSILN
+81 SQENARKFLN
-91 LMDNND
+91 LIDDEKNTTN
-97 TSNSSINNS
+97 
-106 DTSKYGLGNI
+106 YGAGNI

-122 IVHNDDGSISTVR
+122 VIHNADGSISTVR
-135 SMSFEDEDGKE
+135 SISFEDEDGKE
-146 VLVPTVS
+146 VLIPTVS
-153 DDGRIMSNDEA
+153 DDGRIMSN
-164 IQQYYKTR
+164 
-172 RYLGKFD
+172 
-179 SIDEANAYAEQLHN
+179 AEQLHN
-193 QQEQI
+193 QQEQA
-198 YSKYEN
+198 YSNYES
-204 NNQKDN
+204 NNQMDN
-210 VQQENNQLDNID
+210 TLS
-222 NVKKTDNTPTFTR
+222 KKSDNTPTYTR
-235 NIQSSDNT
+235 NT
-243 AQFALANSKDTQN
+243 QFSMDTNMKLNLANSEETKN
-256 VVSDID
+256 AVSNID
-262 YKLQNQKQEKDNKNI
+262 YELQKQKEEKDEQNI
-277 FERVGTWVKD
+277 FVKTGTWIKD
-287 LIGSIG
+287 FLGSLG
-293 VDVKNTA
+293 VSVKNTA

-309 GIDERKEAVN
+309 GIEERKEAVD
-319 NMTNEELQNASNKSK
+319 NMTDEELKNASNKSK
-334 TILNQI
+334 MISNKL
-340 APGTLV
+340 APGAITNKL
-346 NSINNNNSN
+346 NNTNNNI
-355 QKTKLIINDTLQDI
+355 KTKLIITDTIQDI
-369 TRSSVNGLIDIANN
+369 GRSTANGLIDIANN
-383 VLNFLSYGNLSKNT
+383 VLNFLSFGNLDKNT
-397 LNKVT
+397 ISKAQ
-402 DNSVLQN
+402 DYSVLQN

-423 KSIQNDK
+423 KAIQNDK
-430 KEDLQRLGL
+430 KEDLQKLGV
-439 YNPSANTVADITT
+439 YNPSANTVADVTV

-464 LGSTSAMVASGTTS
+464 LGSTSAMVASGTAN
-478 TLGQTGNVEEATKTA
+478 TLSQTGSVEEATKTA

-499 SKVLDSK
+499 SKVFDSK
-506 LINEKLGDKVYNGT
+506 LINEKLGNKVYNGT

-537 NTQAKIMNAVGAA
+537 NTQAKIMNAAGEAAKTGAA
-550 VKTGVTTGVSRFTAN
+550 TGVSRFIAN
-565 ELQAIGNYGI
+565 ELQAIGNYGA
-575 DANNKDVQKNIL
+575 DANNKDVQKSIL

-602 FTGMYAQFG
+602 YAGMYAQFG
-611 IDEAEVKKDVDAKKQ
+611 VEESYVRKDTDAKKQ

-632 LMELDSS
+632 LMELDPS

-677 DEISKY
+677 DEINKY
-683 IKTGKIDKV
+683 MKTGKIDKIV
-692 IVKTENTNTAPKE
+692 VKTENTNTAPKE
-705 SNIKQNQDGIIV
+705 NDIKQNQDGIVV
-717 TNDGKVYVDTDS
+717 TNDGRVYVDTDS

-746 ITIMVDNN
+746 ITIMVDNDN
-754 NNVTGLEKVQAV
+754 NITGLEQVQAV
-766 PFDVEGSKLPDI
+766 PFDVEGTKLPNI
-778 TPAVYVSEDGSIN
+778 APAIYVSEDGSIN
-791 VIDTNSGTKLLTNA
+791 VIDTNSGTKILTNA
-805 ISADTAIN
+805 SNTETAIN
-813 TVTKALQIGDDNT
+813 TVTQALQSGDENT

-838 ISVENSVGQVIDS
+838 INVENTVGQIIDA
-851 INAKVQENN
+851 INKKAQQNN
-860 SIDSSENS
+860 SSNSNENS
-868 LRNNLNNEPTNYT
+868 LESNLNNQVANYT
-881 SENKNTNIS
+881 SEGENTNIKHRN
-890 QKNNLEEISSMIK
+890 QLEEIGSMIK

-919 INYVSDSLDNVKVE
+919 IDYVSNNLDNVKVE
-933 MTPSGKAIA
+933 LTPSGKEIA
-942 YSIDDDGNI
+942 YSTDNNGNI
-951 AYSTGVDKIRY
+951 TYSTGVDKIRY
-962 TGSDIKEMVNNLV
+962 NGSDIKEMVNNLV
-975 NNANIP
+975 NNADIP
-981 TTAKEGLSTIE
+981 HAIEENSPTIE
-992 ETNIPKVKQTRTST
+992 QQSTLPTPKSKAAQASSTN
-1006 SMENRTY
+1006 MENRTY
-1013 ENVGNKN
+1013 GNVGNKN
-1020 ILPYAEEHPEV
+1020 VLPYAEEHPEV

-1141 KDYLSIYEN
+1141 KDYLSIDEN

-1263 KKYLREN
+1263 KKYLRES

-1362 FINNSITPTY
+1362 FINNSITSTY
-1372 KIVNSEKSVT
+1372 KIVNSEKSVI

-1391 NNTSNDIRLMK
+1391 NNTSNDIMSMK
-1402 KNTNSRQNG
+1402 KNTNLRQNG
-1411 GLTKTEY
+1411 GLTKTEF

-1428 TAQFFKDSKVRDDN
+1428 TSQFFKDSKVRDDN
-1442 GNLIVMYHGSQNE
+1442 GNLMVMYHGSQNE

-1577 SRGYDGIKTSVTD
+1577 SIGYDGIKTSVTD

-1653 SKVRDDKGNLKT
+1653 SKVRDNNGNLKA
-1665 VYHGTDK
+1665 VYYGTDK

-1732 DYIKFLKAVNDKT
+1732 DYIEFLKAVNDKT
-1745 NGVLF
+1745 DGRLF
-1750 ADYGNGEKIPKG
+1750 TDYGDGEKILKD

-1772 FRDEYS
+1772 FKDEYS

-1796 SLEDGYRLLRQTTGY
+1796 PLEDGYRLLRQTTGY
-1811 DGIIVESDYRDN
+1811 DGIIVESNYRYN

-1855 YMKRQKGSSENI
+1855 YI
-1867 EISKELHNRIQ
+1867 
-1878 NALLSKNSRGR
+1878 KNSKGNAK
-1889 TYLGN
+1889 TNTLGN
-1894 VSSKIANKIEQLF
+1894 
-1907 GYDVTDRR
+1907 
-1915 HVLADNDIRHMIK
+1915 
-1928 EHGNPEIEKMK
+1928 
-1939 GQIAITTKDIEKI
+1939 
-1952 PDIINNYD
+1952 
-1960 KIVQGTDNKQGKT
+1960 
-1973 IRYIKKYSDNISY
+1973 NIY
-1986 VVEVVPEK
+1986 
-1994 GSALKIK
+1994 
-2001 TMWKKSAGVT
+2001 
-2011 NSQTTPSS
+2011 Q
-2019 TSMTKSNLDSSTSN
+2019 
-2033 TSIAPIRK
+2033 
-2041 NVKGNIISHQNIR
+2041 
-2054 REKKNPESDDI
+2054 EKKNPESDDI

-2102 DENIKPIGTSE
+2102 DENIKSIGTSE

-2203 FAEMGRRCIVQK
+2203 FAEMGRRYIVQK
-2215 DYIEHTMPKTIA
+2215 DYIEHTMPRTVA

-2264 SLSFAPKKEQ
+2264 SLSFAPRKEQ

-2313 NSYELDPK
+2313 NSYELYPK

-2367 NTQDQ
+2367 NIQDQ

-2587 VTLQFRDD
+2587 VTLQFRND

-2622 KTAKIFRYGTTIL
+2622 ETAKVFRYGTTIL

-2668 LADVIIAK
+2668 LADVIIAR
-2676 GINMPTSLYNKLP
+2676 GINMPSSLYNKLP

-2699 NPEQKERIQKMYA
+2699 NPGQKERIQKMYA

-2749 GLKKNKIKSVVDILS
+2749 GLKKNKLKSVVDTLS

-2784 YLQNKG
+2784 YLQNKN
-2790 SGDFLNSLIDSAYNT
+2790 SSDFLNMLIDSAYNT

-2863 KGVSEQEAKQKATKK
+2863 KGISEQEAKQKAIKK

-2926 GNSWVKIK
+2926 GDSWVKVK

-2960 KKMSTLASTVGNSIQ
+2960 KKMSTLASTVGNSIE
-2975 DTGVSDD
+2975 DTGISEDL
-2982 FSAFLP
+2982 SAFLP
-2988 PIIGTLIEMGANYDF
+2988 PIVSTLFEITANYDF

-3011 QYMKDGYEPKDWYDE
+3011 QYMKEGYEPKDWYDE

-3032 KLIGQTFNVA
+3032 KLIGQTFNIA
-3042 PMYIDYFV
+3042 PMYIDYFI
-3050 KNSFGTTFYDIW
+3050 KNGFGTTFYDIW
-3062 KTPDT
+3062 KTPDN
-3067 ILGLTGKYPSTTS
+3067 ILGFIGKYPSPTS

-3090 YSGSTSLNE
+3090 YSSSTSLNE

-3108 QKKGSE
+3108 QKNGSG
-3114 TITSD
+3114 TITDD
-3119 EETEYK
+3119 EKNEYENITE
-3125 NISAAKSSITDIN
+3125 AKDSITNIN
-3138 KQIKEIKKDLTLS
+3138 KKIKEIKKDLKLS
-3151 SSEKEKQIL
+3151 SSEKEEQIL

-3167 DTARQAMG
+3167 DIARQAMG
-3175 KELINSDNESKIDSS
+3175 KELIDSTNKSKIESS
-3190 KFYPSKD
+3190 KFYPTKD
-3197 TISKNNYVLAM
+3197 TLSKNKYTLTM
-3208 TSDMKKEYEQLAYE
+3208 TTEMKKEYEQVAYE

-3228 SQGLYSDEYL
+3228 SQNLYSQEYL
-3238 EKLETKCKDYA
+3238 DSLETKCKDYA

-3256 YQNQL
+3256 YKNQL
-3261 TKNK
+3261 TKSQ

>member
-164 IQQYYKTR
+164 VQQYYKTK

-222 NVKKTDNTPTFTR
+222 DVKKTDNTPTFTR

-256 VVSDID
+256 AVSDID

-287 LIGSIG
+287 LIGSVG

-309 GIDERKEAVN
+309 GINERKEAVN
-319 NMTNEELQNASNKSK
+319 NITDDELQNASNKSNFA
-334 TILNQI
+334 INQV
-340 APGTLV
+340 APNTLISKI
-346 NSINNNNSN
+346 NSNNSN
-355 QKTKLIINDTLQDI
+355 QKTKLIINDTIQDI
-369 TRSSVNGLIDIANN
+369 ARSSANGLIDITNN
-383 VLNFLSYGNLSKNT
+383 ILNFLSYGQLSKNT
-397 LNKVT
+397 IPKVI
-402 DNSVLQN
+402 DNSALQN
-409 SEQYGKYSSQEELT
+409 SEQYGNYSSQEELT

-430 KEDLQRLGL
+430 KEDLQRFGL

-464 LGSTSAMVASGTTS
+464 LGSTSAMVTSGTAS

-537 NTQAKIMNAVGAA
+537 NTQAKIMNAVGSA

-602 FTGMYAQFG
+602 FAGMYAQFS

-632 LMELDSS
+632 LMELDPS

-683 IKTGKIDKV
+683 MKTGKIDKV
-692 IVKTENTNTAPKE
+692 IVKTENTNTTPKE
-705 SNIKQNQDGIIV
+705 SDIKQNQGGIIV
-717 TNDGKVYVDTDS
+717 TNDGKIYVDTDS

-739 KTQVKPA
+739 QAQVKPA

-766 PFDVEGSKLPDI
+766 PFDVESSKLPDI
-778 TPAVYVSEDGSIN
+778 APAVYVSEDGSIN

-805 ISADTAIN
+805 NSTDTAIN
-813 TVTKALQIGDDNT
+813 TVTKALQSDDDNT

-851 INAKVQENN
+851 INAKVQKNN

-868 LRNNLNNEPTNYT
+868 LRSNLDNAPTNYT

-890 QKNNLEEISSMIK
+890 QKNNLEEIDSMIK

-910 YNKDEARNI
+910 YNKDKARDI
-919 INYVSDSLDNVKVE
+919 IDYVTDSLDNVKVE
-933 MTPSGKAIA
+933 TTPSGKAIA
-942 YSIDDDGNI
+942 YSIDNDGNI
-951 AYSTGVDKIRY
+951 TYSTGIDKIRY

-975 NNANIP
+975 NNASIP
-981 TTAKEGLSTIE
+981 TTIKESLPTIE
-992 ETNIPKVKQTRTST
+992 ETNIPKVKQTKTSK

-1141 KDYLSIYEN
+1141 KDYLSIDEN
-1150 NDYIPDDNDAR
+1150 NDYIPDYNDAR

-1263 KKYLREN
+1263 KKYLRES

-1309 NINDN
+1309 NINNN

-1372 KIVNSEKSVT
+1372 KIVNSEKSVI

-1391 NNTSNDIRLMK
+1391 NNTSNDIMSMK
-1402 KNTNSRQNG
+1402 KNTNSRKNG

-1428 TAQFFKDSKVRDDN
+1428 TSRFFKDSKVRDDN
-1442 GNLIVMYHGSQNE
+1442 GNLMVMYHGTEANVGIPE
-1455 FSVFDKSKI
+1455 DFWFTKFDIDKA
-1464 KTGISMYSNNGDGF
+1464 GNHGNMLGNGF
-1478 YFTDSKELVKKYSKG
+1478 YFTSDKSHAKQYAHLKG
-1493 KIYKTYLNITNP
+1493 NIYETYLNIKNP
-1505 LVVENPISKETSK
+1505 LEVEHFNTGDLAYSIRKVNPYIEAD
-1518 ILTEFS
+1518 
-1524 TEIYNRYKTDIEKE
+1524 IYKKDGTIDGYKV
-1538 RFSQYKIFNAS
+1538 R
-1549 NDIAKQSGSAILSR
+1549 
-1563 VVDKYGNEFTQFLK
+1563 KYLLDN
-1577 SRGYDGIKTSVTD
+1577 GYDGIHSGKTYV
-1590 YFGTGAKFDYIAFES
+1590 AFNS
-1605 NQIKNITNTAP
+1605 NQIKNITNIAP
-1616 TSNEDIRYMKKPNT
+1616 TSNDDIRYMKKPST
-1630 IRQIAKDNQ
+1630 TVQIAKDNQ
-1639 GRTLTRQ
+1639 GRILTRQ

-1653 SKVRDDKGNLKT
+1653 SKIRDDKGNLLT
-1665 VYHGTDK
+1665 LYHGSKND
-1672 KFTVFNYDYLGKNGT
+1672 FTVFDISKSGASNKNSKVGFWFTTSKEGANNFANSVWYGKNKDSKAYET
-1687 ANGKGFYLADDINVA
+1687 YLNITNPKIYEPLDNEQTLNNMNERLHKISEQLR
-1702 KSYSDGKNL
+1702 K
-1711 IEAYVDIEKPLSIG
+1711 IENQNIYLEIEKNRIKYASNDELKYIVEEYYSKEQEQ
-1725 NTTMSEN
+1725 EN
-1732 DYIKFLKAVNDKT
+1732 FLKDIKKYKDLIDEYEAIEKKYDNDK
-1745 NGVLF
+1745 
-1750 ADYGNGEKIPKG
+1750 
-1762 SKQYNEIVNQ
+1762 YNDSYEQ
-1772 FRDEYS
+1772 FRTDIYKFANKGAEDANFGGTGMYLENENEVLKEYKE
-1778 YGGDDVDLVL
+1778 
-1788 SILNSANI
+1788 
-1796 SLEDGYRLLRQTTGY
+1796 SLIKQGY
-1811 DGIIVESDYRDN
+1811 DGIIIKDTRYDSKTM
-1823 GKTIPYT
+1823 GKNNT
-1830 QYIPLT
+1830 QYVAFY

-1855 YMKRQKGSSENI
+1855 YMK
-1867 EISKELHNRIQ
+1867 
-1878 NALLSKNSRGR
+1878 NS
-1889 TYLGN
+1889 
-1894 VSSKIANKIEQLF
+1894 
-1907 GYDVTDRR
+1907 
-1915 HVLADNDIRHMIK
+1915 
-1928 EHGNPEIEKMK
+1928 
-1939 GQIAITTKDIEKI
+1939 
-1952 PDIINNYD
+1952 
-1960 KIVQGTDNKQGKT
+1960 
-1973 IRYIKKYSDNISY
+1973 
-1986 VVEVVPEK
+1986 
-1994 GSALKIK
+1994 
-2001 TMWKKSAGVT
+2001 
-2011 NSQTTPSS
+2011 
-2019 TSMTKSNLDSSTSN
+2019 
-2033 TSIAPIRK
+2033 
-2041 NVKGNIISHQNIR
+2041 KGNAKTNTLSNNNIYQ
-2054 REKKNPESDDI
+2054 EKKNPESDDI

-2113 IIKFIE
+2113 IVKFIE

-2140 ENRDIIRTK
+2140 ENKDIIRTK

-2203 FAEMGRRCIVQK
+2203 FAEMGRRYIVQK
-2215 DYIEHTMPKTIA
+2215 DYIEHTMPRTVA

-2264 SLSFAPKKEQ
+2264 SVSFAPKKEQ

-2280 YKNAKNQFITNV
+2280 YKNTKNQFITNV

-2417 RIIYQTFQNTLLE
+2417 RIVYQTFQNTLLE

-2530 PMKKAGTEHLEDFK
+2530 PMKKAGTERLEDFK

-2587 VTLQFRDD
+2587 ITLQFRND

-2622 KTAKIFRYGTTIL
+2622 ETAKVFRYGTTIL

-2676 GINMPTSLYNKLP
+2676 GINMPSSLYNKLP

-2749 GLKKNKIKSVVDILS
+2749 GLKKNKLKSVVDTLS

-2790 SGDFLNSLIDSAYNT
+2790 SGNFLNSLIDSAYNT

-2863 KGVSEQEAKQKATKK
+2863 KGISEQEAKQKAIKK

-2885 KVFMTALFTSA
+2885 KVFMTALFTSV

-2926 GNSWVKIK
+2926 GGSWVKVK

-2975 DTGVSDD
+2975 DTGISDD

-3062 KTPDT
+3062 KTPDI

-3090 YSGSTSLNE
+3090 YSSSTSLNE

-3108 QKKGSE
+3108 QKNGSG

-3125 NISAAKSSITDIN
+3125 NISAAKDSITDIN
-3138 KQIKEIKKDLTLS
+3138 KKIKEIKKDLTLS

-3175 KELINSDNESKIDSS
+3175 KELINSENKSKIDSS
-3190 KFYPSKD
+3190 RFYPSRD
-3197 TISKNNYVLAM
+3197 TISKNNYVLTM

-3228 SQGLYSDEYL
+3228 SQGLYNEEYL
-3238 EKLETKCKDYA
+3238 GKLETKCKDYA

-3261 TKNK
+3261 TKSK

>member
-1 MLSDEEKKKREE
+1 MLSEEEKKKRQKEFDSYFSDSNTSS
-13 EAKNIISSMSGFTD
+13 NISNLYSTD
-27 SINTINYNNYNIKTN
+27 DIKERANQFDSYFNGGTNSDNFIKKYNMETDPETIKKELNDVLNQKPVEKKSIT
-42 NDYDKEYVNRV
+42 
-53 KEANDIINS
+53 
-62 INPRE
+62 
-67 DVSTPDLTDEEKRQ
+67 
-81 SKENTQSILN
+81 
-91 LMDNND
+91 ND
-97 TSNSSINNS
+97 TS

-116 DLTNRP
+116 DLSNRP

-146 VLVPTVS
+146 VLIPTVS

-164 IQQYYKTR
+164 IQQYYTTGK
-172 RYLGKFD
+172 YLGKFD
-179 SIDEANAYAEQLHN
+179 SIDEANKYAEQLHN
-193 QQEQI
+193 QQEQE
-198 YSKYEN
+198 YSKYES
-204 NNQKDN
+204 
-210 VQQENNQLDNID
+210 NNQLVN
-222 NVKKTDNTPTFTR
+222 NVTKKTDNTPTFTR
-235 NIQSSDNT
+235 KTQSSNST
-243 AQFALANSKDTQN
+243 VQFALANSKDTQN
-256 VVSDID
+256 AVSDID
-262 YKLQNQKQEKDNKNI
+262 YKLQNQKQEKNSKSI

-287 LIGSIG
+287 LIGSVG

-309 GIDERKEAVN
+309 GINERKEAVN
-319 NMTNEELQNASNKSK
+319 NITDDELQNAINKSNFA
-334 TILNQI
+334 INQV
-340 APGTLV
+340 APNTLISKI
-346 NSINNNNSN
+346 NSNNSN
-355 QKTKLIINDTLQDI
+355 QKTKLIINDTIQDI
-369 TRSSVNGLIDIANN
+369 ARSSANGLIDIANN
-383 VLNFLSYGNLSKNT
+383 ILNFLSYGQLSKNT
-397 LNKVT
+397 IPKVI
-402 DNSVLQN
+402 DNSALQN
-409 SEQYGKYSSQEELT
+409 SEQYGNYSSQEELT

-430 KEDLQRLGL
+430 KEDLQRFGL

-464 LGSTSAMVASGTTS
+464 LGSTSAMVTSGTAN
-478 TLGQTGNVEEATKTA
+478 TLGQTGNIEEATKTA

-537 NTQAKIMNAVGAA
+537 NTQAKIMNAVGSA
-550 VKTGVTTGVSRFTAN
+550 VKTGVTTGISRFTAN
-565 ELQAIGNYGI
+565 ELQAIGNYGV
-575 DANNKDVQKNIL
+575 DVNNKDIQKNIL

-602 FTGMYAQFG
+602 FAGMYAQFG

-632 LMELDSS
+632 LMELDPS

-683 IKTGKIDKV
+683 MKTGKIDKV
-692 IVKTENTNTAPKE
+692 IIKTENTNTTPKE
-705 SNIKQNQDGIIV
+705 SDIKQNQGGIIV
-717 TNDGKVYVDTDS
+717 TNDGKIYVDTDS

-766 PFDVEGSKLPDI
+766 PFDVESSKLPDI
-778 TPAVYVSEDGSIN
+778 APAVYVSEDGSIN

-805 ISADTAIN
+805 NSADTAIN
-813 TVTKALQIGDDNT
+813 TVTKALQSDDDNI

-868 LRNNLNNEPTNYT
+868 LRNNLNNEPLDYT
-881 SENKNTNIS
+881 SENRNTNIS
-890 QKNNLEEISSMIK
+890 KKNNLEEIGSMIK

-910 YNKDEARNI
+910 YNKDEARDI
-919 INYVSDSLDNVKVE
+919 IDYVTNSLDNVKVE
-933 MTPSGKAIA
+933 TTPSGKAIA
-942 YSIDDDGNI
+942 YSIDNDGNI
-951 AYSTGVDKIRY
+951 TYSTGIDKIRY

-981 TTAKEGLSTIE
+981 TTIKESLPTIE
-992 ETNIPKVKQTRTST
+992 ETNIPKVKQTKTSK

-1135 KGSIEG
+1135 KGIIEG
-1141 KDYLSIYEN
+1141 KDYLSIDEN

-1241 KIKVIADDIKESI
+1241 KIKVIADDIKESV
-1254 HKTFSNKSQ
+1254 HKIFSNKSQ
-1263 KKYLREN
+1263 KKYLRES

-1309 NINDN
+1309 NINNN

-1372 KIVNSEKSVT
+1372 KIVNGEKSVI
-1382 NNKSMQKEK
+1382 NNKSMQKEE

-1442 GNLIVMYHGSQNE
+1442 GNLMVMYHGTEANVGIPEE
-1455 FSVFDKSKI
+1455 FWFTKFDIDKA
-1464 KTGISMYSNNGDGF
+1464 GNHGNMLGNGF
-1478 YFTDSKELVKKYSKG
+1478 YFTSDKSHAKQYAHLKG
-1493 KIYKTYLNITNP
+1493 NIYETYLNIKNP
-1505 LVVENPISKETSK
+1505 LEVEHFNTGDLAYSIRKVNPYIEAD
-1518 ILTEFS
+1518 
-1524 TEIYNRYKTDIEKE
+1524 IYKKDGTIDGYKV
-1538 RFSQYKIFNAS
+1538 R
-1549 NDIAKQSGSAILSR
+1549 
-1563 VVDKYGNEFTQFLK
+1563 KYLLDN
-1577 SRGYDGIKTSVTD
+1577 GYDGIHSGKTYV
-1590 YFGTGAKFDYIAFES
+1590 AFNS
-1605 NQIKNITNTAP
+1605 NQIKNITNIAP
-1616 TSNEDIRYMKKPNT
+1616 TSNDDIRYMKKPSKT
-1630 IRQIAKDNQ
+1630 VQIAKDNQ
-1639 GRTLTRQ
+1639 GRILTRQ

-1725 NTTMSEN
+1725 DTTMSEN

-1811 DGIIVESDYRDN
+1811 DGIIVKSDYRDN

-2033 TSIAPIRK
+2033 TSIAPINK
-2041 NVKGNIISHQNIR
+2041 NVKDDIR
-2054 REKKNPESDDI
+2054 ATEKKSNAER
-2065 ISETERQNLIKKSKH
+2065 TE
-2080 NGERDDAY
+2080 AY
-2088 IEQAIKE
+2088 IEQEIK
-2095 IQLRGKW
+2095 
-2102 DENIKPIGTSE
+2102 
-2113 IIKFIE
+2113 
-2119 DSFDNK
+2119 K
-2125 IEKGNFRQHAYAIYK
+2125 IEQTGNWDNSIPVTKLTDIRRTIENYLGLGIQKGHFRQAAYGIYK
-2140 ENRDIIRTK
+2140 SRRDVIRTK
-2149 SMKDID
+2149 EFKDMDTILHETGHALDLGNRINID
-2155 SIVHEVFHRL
+2155 KESISDELLTAVNMRGGYEKESRQVRL
-2165 YQNYNVKQHLEEIYQ
+2165 E
-2180 EVVTPEVLELYSN
+2180 
-2193 LNEEDITNEG
+2193 EG
-2203 FAEMGRRCIVQK
+2203 FAEVIREYSIIPNRTK
-2215 DYIEHTMPKTIA
+2215 IEYPQTIA
-2227 ILEDLKNN
+2227 VLEKIRQNDKSFDNFMTKIQRMTYNYIHQNPRNRDLSNQSIG
-2235 DPELKK
+2235 ER
-2241 FLEGLTDKVHDYIFE
+2241 TDRPQLSKAYIKQE
-2256 APWNRTEG
+2256 VMRNI
-2264 SLSFAPKKEQ
+2264 
-2274 FNFKES
+2274 
-2280 YKNAKNQFITNV
+2280 YD
-2292 LNKDY
+2292 KDY
-2297 ALEMATDFMGK
+2297 ALKEAVK
-2308 GMGYI
+2308 
-2313 NSYELDPK
+2313 ELNVDK
-2321 DNPVIQNAL
+2321 DLKASDNAYYL
-2330 KQGIGDKIDSILKDG
+2330 TRLASGIGDKVTSMLSDGYVDEYGNQIMPGLNKIGEILGNDPERFNDLRAYLVAKRDIDYKAKKLRTGLRTNDSLAVIEQFKNDSQIQKASKL
-2345 IYDLETGE
+2345 IYDTL
-2353 KLCDGIEKVGKILP
+2353 DGVLQYVVDNHLIDQESANKI
-2367 NTQDQ
+2367 
-2372 KNLSTYLTALRA
+2372 
-2384 KEAAEKGKKTGI
+2384 KE
-2396 RYDDA
+2396 
-2401 KLTIEKFSK
+2401 S
-2410 DKRLEEA
+2410 
-2417 RIIYQTFQNTLLE
+2417 N
-2430 QAKKAGLY
+2430 
-2438 SQKDIDLMKEN
+2438 S
-2449 WLNYATFYRV
+2449 FYV
-2459 MDDNNKGSSLMK
+2459 
-2471 NPIKKFVGSERD
+2471 P
-2483 IINPLESTVIMLGRI
+2483 
-2498 YPAMQRNITMKSF
+2498 MQRVF
-2511 VELGELSYLG
+2511 
-2521 GTFYDIIPT
+2521 
-2530 PMKKAGTEHLEDFK
+2530 
-2544 KALENQG
+2544 ENQG
-2551 IDTEGMDLSK
+2551 NNVGRKGAVSDIIKKRTGSELDIKDVLENIIANSSNMIQQVENNNILRALYKEGEECGLTGTVYDVISAPMLKIGTATLKTWERELQNQGINTSDLNLEKTIDLFAPNNKVDSK
-2561 TYDLYYP
+2561 NL
-2568 DRRDNRKERIT
+2568 IT
-2579 SYKVNGKE
+2579 SFINTNGKR
-2587 VTLQFRDD
+2587 VYLQFNNELLFNSLMNMD
-2595 KMSKE
+2595 KKMMS
-2600 LYDVFTGGYDKDVPN
+2600 DV
-2615 LAKKILA
+2615 LKISRAMNMPL
-2622 KTAKIFRYGTTIL
+2622 RYGATMANLGFAIP
-2635 NPKFV
+2635 NM
-2640 VNNISS
+2640 IS
-2646 DTQQAATN
+2646 DTAQAAIYSKAGFIPVVDNAIGTIEVLAATN
-2654 AKGNFIPYVDSVKG
+2654 KNAMNF
-2668 LADVIIAK
+2668 L
-2676 GINMPTSLYNKLP
+2676 NKVAP
-2689 KETIERINNI
+2689 QYATKINN
-2699 NPEQKERIQKMYA
+2699 MYT
-2712 LFKQSGASGGTRTS
+2712 LYHQTGATSATRLSQYRESTQNIMKDIYGAKNS
-2726 LYSNRNETSRKMA
+2726 QTLGVDEKYKPLKR
-2739 DLLNSDYKEL
+2739 LL
-2749 GLKKNKIKSVVDILS
+2749 DILTYV
-2764 IPSELSE
+2764 PELSE
-2771 EATRFGVF
+2771 QSTRFRVF
-2779 MKNMD
+2779 ERNYD
-2784 YLQNKG
+2784 YYKNKG
-2790 SGDFLNSLIDSAYNT
+2790 TSEMDSRILAALES
-2805 RNATQDFSTG
+2805 RDATQDFGRTG
-2815 GNTIK
+2815 NLTREINQIIPFSAARVG
-2820 RYSAYIPYLSAKVGS
+2820 SAYTFAEKVTANPKQTGFRIAVLIAVAMAVKALGYDDDEIEELNQRKKDDNFVLKVGD
-2835 IENSRIIYKQLIG
+2835 N
-2848 ESAKEYKKQ
+2848 
-2857 YSNDIL
+2857 
-2863 KGVSEQEAKQKATKK
+2863 V
-2878 VIDTIKK
+2878 VTIKK
-2885 KVFMTALFTSA
+2885 PQGILRSMINFTEYIQDLFTGHIEEGKEGEKLGEWINNAIMDNMPADSVTGLVPNMVAPLIENAINKDFYYNTDIVKSYDIENLPKSKQYYEYNSQLAIWLGNIFNYSPAKIDNLISGYFA
-2896 GILLHK
+2896 GLGTSVTNVMDYALG
-2902 LYKDDKEYDE
+2902 
-2912 INQQKKYNNYYIKV
+2912 KV
-2926 GNSWVKIK
+2926 G
-2934 KAQGEERLWIN
+2934 
-2945 LGEYF
+2945 
-2950 ADLTSGKLKG
+2950 LTAEK
-2960 KKMSTLASTVGNSIQ
+2960 
-2975 DTGVSDD
+2975 
-2982 FSAFLP
+2982 P
-2988 PIIGTLIEMGANYDF
+2988 EMGAESNTIGKRF
-3003 YYGNKIVP
+3003 IV
-3011 QYMKDGYEPKDWYDE
+3011 
-3026 NTSSLS
+3026 NVNSNSSSLDE
-3032 KLIGQTFNVA
+3032 
-3042 PMYIDYFV
+3042 MYN
-3050 KNSFGTTFYDIW
+3050 KKTELTQKSNSD
-3062 KTPDT
+3062 D
-3067 ILGLTGKYPSTTS
+3067 GLS
-3080 TSGGA
+3080 
-3085 FTVNP
+3085 N
-3090 YSGSTSLNE
+3090 
-3099 FYDRYNELK
+3099 
-3108 QKKGSE
+3108 
-3114 TITSD
+3114 D
-3119 EETEYK
+3119 EEEQLEKLKEATTNVSK
-3125 NISAAKSSITDIN
+3125 IN
-3138 KQIKEIKKDLTLS
+3138 KQIKEIKKDLTMS
-3151 SSEKEKQIL
+3151 GKEKAKKIK
-3160 ELQKQRT
+3160 ELQQQRT
-3167 DTARQAMG
+3167 DIARGSLG
-3175 KELINSDNESKIDSS
+3175 KSVLYKENENNAESM

-3228 SQGLYSDEYL
+3228 SQGLYNEEYL

-3261 TKNK
+3261 TKSK

>member
-1 MLSDEEKKKREE
+1 MLSEEEKKKRQKEFDSYFSDSNTSS
-13 EAKNIISSMSGFTD
+13 NISNLYSTD
-27 SINTINYNNYNIKTN
+27 DIKERANQFDSYFNGGTNSDNFIKKYNMETDPETIKKELNDVLNQKPVEKKSIT
-42 NDYDKEYVNRV
+42 
-53 KEANDIINS
+53 
-62 INPRE
+62 
-67 DVSTPDLTDEEKRQ
+67 
-81 SKENTQSILN
+81 
-91 LMDNND
+91 ND
-97 TSNSSINNS
+97 TS

-116 DLTNRP
+116 DLSNRP

-146 VLVPTVS
+146 VLIPTVS

-164 IQQYYKTR
+164 IQQYYTTGK
-172 RYLGKFD
+172 YLGKFD
-179 SIDEANAYAEQLHN
+179 SIDEANKYAEQLHN
-193 QQEQI
+193 QQEQE
-198 YSKYEN
+198 YSKYES
-204 NNQKDN
+204 
-210 VQQENNQLDNID
+210 NNQLVN
-222 NVKKTDNTPTFTR
+222 NVTKKTDNTPTFTR
-235 NIQSSDNT
+235 KTQSSNST
-243 AQFALANSKDTQN
+243 VQFALANSKDTQN
-256 VVSDID
+256 AVSDID
-262 YKLQNQKQEKDNKNI
+262 YKLQNQKQEKNSKSI

-287 LIGSIG
+287 LIGSVG

-309 GIDERKEAVN
+309 GINERKEAVN
-319 NMTNEELQNASNKSK
+319 NITDDELQNASNKSNFA
-334 TILNQI
+334 INQV
-340 APGTLV
+340 APNTLISKI
-346 NSINNNNSN
+346 NSNNSN
-355 QKTKLIINDTLQDI
+355 QKTKLIINDTIQDI
-369 TRSSVNGLIDIANN
+369 ARSSANGLIDIANN
-383 VLNFLSYGNLSKNT
+383 ILNFLSYGQLSKNT
-397 LNKVT
+397 IPKVI
-402 DNSVLQN
+402 DNSALQN
-409 SEQYGKYSSQEELT
+409 SEQYGNYSSQEELT

-430 KEDLQRLGL
+430 KEDLQRFGL

-464 LGSTSAMVASGTTS
+464 LGSTSAMVTSGTAN

-537 NTQAKIMNAVGAA
+537 NTQAKIMNAVGSA
-550 VKTGVTTGVSRFTAN
+550 VKTGVTTGISRFTAN
-565 ELQAIGNYGI
+565 ELQAIGNYGV
-575 DANNKDVQKNIL
+575 DVNNKDIQKNIL

-602 FTGMYAQFG
+602 FAGMYAQFG

-632 LMELDSS
+632 LMELDPS

-683 IKTGKIDKV
+683 MKTGKIDKV
-692 IVKTENTNTAPKE
+692 IIKTENTNTTPKE
-705 SNIKQNQDGIIV
+705 SDIKQNQGGIIV
-717 TNDGKVYVDTDS
+717 TNDGKIYVDTDS

-766 PFDVEGSKLPDI
+766 PFDVESSKLPDI
-778 TPAVYVSEDGSIN
+778 APAVYVSEDGSIN

-805 ISADTAIN
+805 NSADTAIN
-813 TVTKALQIGDDNT
+813 TVTKALQSDDDNI

-868 LRNNLNNEPTNYT
+868 IRNNLNNEPLDYT
-881 SENKNTNIS
+881 SENRNTNIS
-890 QKNNLEEISSMIK
+890 KKNNLEEIGSMIK

-910 YNKDEARNI
+910 YNKDEARDI
-919 INYVSDSLDNVKVE
+919 IDYVTDSLDNVKVE
-933 MTPSGKAIA
+933 TTPSGKAIA
-942 YSIDDDGNI
+942 YSIDNDGNI
-951 AYSTGVDKIRY
+951 TYSTGIDKIRY

-981 TTAKEGLSTIE
+981 TTIKESLPTIE
-992 ETNIPKVKQTRTST
+992 ETNIPKVKQTKTSK

-1141 KDYLSIYEN
+1141 KDYLSIDEN

-1241 KIKVIADDIKESI
+1241 KIKVIADDIKESV
-1254 HKTFSNKSQ
+1254 HKIFSNKSQ
-1263 KKYLREN
+1263 KKYLRES

-1309 NINDN
+1309 NINNN

-1372 KIVNSEKSVT
+1372 KIVNGEKSVI
-1382 NNKSMQKEK
+1382 NNKSMQKEE

-1442 GNLIVMYHGSQNE
+1442 GNLMVMYHGTEANVGIPEE
-1455 FSVFDKSKI
+1455 FWFTKFDIDKA
-1464 KTGISMYSNNGDGF
+1464 GNHGNMLGNGF
-1478 YFTDSKELVKKYSKG
+1478 YFTSDKSHAKQYAHLKG
-1493 KIYKTYLNITNP
+1493 NIYETYLNIKNP
-1505 LVVENPISKETSK
+1505 LEVEHFNTGDLAYSIRKVNPYIEAD
-1518 ILTEFS
+1518 
-1524 TEIYNRYKTDIEKE
+1524 IYKKDGTIDGYKV
-1538 RFSQYKIFNAS
+1538 R
-1549 NDIAKQSGSAILSR
+1549 
-1563 VVDKYGNEFTQFLK
+1563 KYLLDN
-1577 SRGYDGIKTSVTD
+1577 GYDGIHSGKTYV
-1590 YFGTGAKFDYIAFES
+1590 AFNS
-1605 NQIKNITNTAP
+1605 NQIKNITNIAP
-1616 TSNEDIRYMKKPNT
+1616 TSNDDIRYMKKPSKT
-1630 IRQIAKDNQ
+1630 VQIAKDNQ
-1639 GRTLTRQ
+1639 GRILTRQ

-1725 NTTMSEN
+1725 DTTMSEN

-1811 DGIIVESDYRDN
+1811 DGIIVKSDYRDN

-2041 NVKGNIISHQNIR
+2041 NVKGNIISQQNIR

-2203 FAEMGRRCIVQK
+2203 FAEMGRRYIVQK
-2215 DYIEHTMPKTIA
+2215 DYIEHTMPRTVA

-2264 SLSFAPKKEQ
+2264 SLSFAPRKEQ

-2544 KALENQG
+2544 KVLENQG

-2587 VTLQFRDD
+2587 ITLQFRND

-2622 KTAKIFRYGTTIL
+2622 ETAKVFRYGTTIL

-2676 GINMPTSLYNKLP
+2676 GINMPSSLYNKLP

-2749 GLKKNKIKSVVDILS
+2749 GLKKNKLKSVVDTLS

-2771 EATRFGVF
+2771 ESTRFGVF

-3090 YSGSTSLNE
+3090 YSSSTSLNE
-3099 FYDRYNELK
+3099 FYDRYSELK
-3108 QKKGSE
+3108 QKNGSG

-3119 EETEYK
+3119 EEMEYK
-3125 NISAAKSSITDIN
+3125 NISAAKDSITDIN

-3175 KELINSDNESKIDSS
+3175 KELINSENKSKIDSS

-3228 SQGLYSDEYL
+3228 SQGLYNEEYL

-3261 TKNK
+3261 TKSK

>member
-355 QKTKLIINDTLQDI
+355 QKTKLIINDTIQDI
-369 TRSSVNGLIDIANN
+369 ARSTTNGLIGIANN
-383 VLNFLSYGNLSKNT
+383 ILNFLSYGNLSKNT
-397 LNKVT
+397 LPKVT

-464 LGSTSAMVASGTTS
+464 LGSTSAMVASGTAS

-1125 IMPNEEYLKK
+1125 IIPNEEYLKK

-1141 KDYLSIYEN
+1141 KDYLSIDEN

-1229 KTRTFKNDETNN
+1229 KTKTFKNDETNN

-1263 KKYLREN
+1263 KKYLRES

-1362 FINNSITPTY
+1362 FINNSITPTP
-1372 KIVNSEKSVT
+1372 KIVNREKSVT
-1382 NNKSMQKEK
+1382 NNNKSMQKEK

-2033 TSIAPIRK
+2033 TSIAPINK
-2041 NVKGNIISHQNIR
+2041 NVKDDIR
-2054 REKKNPESDDI
+2054 ATEKKSNAER
-2065 ISETERQNLIKKSKH
+2065 TE
-2080 NGERDDAY
+2080 AY
-2088 IEQAIKE
+2088 IEQEIK
-2095 IQLRGKW
+2095 
-2102 DENIKPIGTSE
+2102 
-2113 IIKFIE
+2113 
-2119 DSFDNK
+2119 K
-2125 IEKGNFRQHAYAIYK
+2125 IEQTGNWDNSIPVTKLTDIRRTIENYLGLGIQKGHFRQAAYGIYK
-2140 ENRDIIRTK
+2140 SRRDVIRTK
-2149 SMKDID
+2149 EFKDMDTILHETGHALDLGNRINID
-2155 SIVHEVFHRL
+2155 KESISDELLTAVNMRGGYEKESRQVRL
-2165 YQNYNVKQHLEEIYQ
+2165 E
-2180 EVVTPEVLELYSN
+2180 
-2193 LNEEDITNEG
+2193 EG
-2203 FAEMGRRCIVQK
+2203 FAEVIREYSIIPNRTK
-2215 DYIEHTMPKTIA
+2215 IEYPQTIA
-2227 ILEDLKNN
+2227 VLEKIRQNDKSFDNFMTKIQRMTYNYIHQNPRNRDLSNQSIG
-2235 DPELKK
+2235 ER
-2241 FLEGLTDKVHDYIFE
+2241 TDRPQLSKAYIKQE
-2256 APWNRTEG
+2256 VMRNI
-2264 SLSFAPKKEQ
+2264 
-2274 FNFKES
+2274 
-2280 YKNAKNQFITNV
+2280 YD
-2292 LNKDY
+2292 KDY
-2297 ALEMATDFMGK
+2297 ALKEAVK
-2308 GMGYI
+2308 
-2313 NSYELDPK
+2313 ELNVDK
-2321 DNPVIQNAL
+2321 DLKASDNAYYL
-2330 KQGIGDKIDSILKDG
+2330 TRLASGIGDKVTSMLSDGYVDEYGNQIMPGLNKIGEILGNDPERFNDLRAYLVAKRDIDYKAKKLRTGLRTNDSLAVIEQFKNDSQIQKASKL
-2345 IYDLETGE
+2345 IYDTL
-2353 KLCDGIEKVGKILP
+2353 DGVLQYVVDNHLIDQESANKI
-2367 NTQDQ
+2367 
-2372 KNLSTYLTALRA
+2372 
-2384 KEAAEKGKKTGI
+2384 KE
-2396 RYDDA
+2396 
-2401 KLTIEKFSK
+2401 S
-2410 DKRLEEA
+2410 
-2417 RIIYQTFQNTLLE
+2417 N
-2430 QAKKAGLY
+2430 
-2438 SQKDIDLMKEN
+2438 S
-2449 WLNYATFYRV
+2449 FYV
-2459 MDDNNKGSSLMK
+2459 
-2471 NPIKKFVGSERD
+2471 P
-2483 IINPLESTVIMLGRI
+2483 
-2498 YPAMQRNITMKSF
+2498 MQRVF
-2511 VELGELSYLG
+2511 
-2521 GTFYDIIPT
+2521 
-2530 PMKKAGTEHLEDFK
+2530 
-2544 KALENQG
+2544 ENQG
-2551 IDTEGMDLSK
+2551 NNVGRKGAVSDIIKKRTGSELDIKDVLENIIANSSNMIQQVENNNILRALYKEGEECGLTGTVYDVISAPMLKIGTATLKTWERELQNQGINTSDLNLEKTIDLFAPNNKVDSK
-2561 TYDLYYP
+2561 NL
-2568 DRRDNRKERIT
+2568 IT
-2579 SYKVNGKE
+2579 SFINTNGKR
-2587 VTLQFRDD
+2587 VYLQFNNELLFNSLMNMD
-2595 KMSKE
+2595 KKMMS
-2600 LYDVFTGGYDKDVPN
+2600 DV
-2615 LAKKILA
+2615 LKISRAMNMPL
-2622 KTAKIFRYGTTIL
+2622 RYGATMANLGFAIP
-2635 NPKFV
+2635 NM
-2640 VNNISS
+2640 IS
-2646 DTQQAATN
+2646 DTAQAAIYSKAGFIPVVDNAIGTIEVLAATN
-2654 AKGNFIPYVDSVKG
+2654 KNAMNF
-2668 LADVIIAK
+2668 L
-2676 GINMPTSLYNKLP
+2676 NKVAP
-2689 KETIERINNI
+2689 QYATKINNI
-2699 NPEQKERIQKMYA
+2699 YTLYHQT
-2712 LFKQSGASGGTRTS
+2712 GATSATRLSQYRESTQNIMKDIYGAKNS
-2726 LYSNRNETSRKMA
+2726 QTLGVDEKYKPLKR
-2739 DLLNSDYKEL
+2739 LL
-2749 GLKKNKIKSVVDILS
+2749 DILTYV
-2764 IPSELSE
+2764 PELSE
-2771 EATRFGVF
+2771 QSTRFRVF
-2779 MKNMD
+2779 ERNYD
-2784 YLQNKG
+2784 YYKNKG
-2790 SGDFLNSLIDSAYNT
+2790 TSEMDSRILAALES
-2805 RNATQDFSTG
+2805 RDATQDFGRTG
-2815 GNTIK
+2815 NLTREINQIIPFSAARVG
-2820 RYSAYIPYLSAKVGS
+2820 SAYTFAEKVTANPKQTGFRIAVLIAVAMAVKALGYDDDEIEELNQRKKDDNFVLKVGD
-2835 IENSRIIYKQLIG
+2835 N
-2848 ESAKEYKKQ
+2848 
-2857 YSNDIL
+2857 
-2863 KGVSEQEAKQKATKK
+2863 V
-2878 VIDTIKK
+2878 VTIKK
-2885 KVFMTALFTSA
+2885 PQGILRSMINFTEYIQDLFTGHIEEGKEGEKLGEWINNAIMDNMPADSVTGLVPNMVAPLIENAINKDFYYNTDIVKSYDIENLPKSKQYYEYNSQLAIWLGNIFNYSPAKIDNLISGYFA
-2896 GILLHK
+2896 GLGTSVTNVMDYALG
-2902 LYKDDKEYDE
+2902 
-2912 INQQKKYNNYYIKV
+2912 KV
-2926 GNSWVKIK
+2926 G
-2934 KAQGEERLWIN
+2934 
-2945 LGEYF
+2945 
-2950 ADLTSGKLKG
+2950 LTAEK
-2960 KKMSTLASTVGNSIQ
+2960 
-2975 DTGVSDD
+2975 
-2982 FSAFLP
+2982 P
-2988 PIIGTLIEMGANYDF
+2988 EMGAESNTIGKRF
-3003 YYGNKIVP
+3003 IV
-3011 QYMKDGYEPKDWYDE
+3011 
-3026 NTSSLS
+3026 NVNSNSSSLDE
-3032 KLIGQTFNVA
+3032 
-3042 PMYIDYFV
+3042 MYN
-3050 KNSFGTTFYDIW
+3050 KKTELTQKSNSD
-3062 KTPDT
+3062 D
-3067 ILGLTGKYPSTTS
+3067 GLS
-3080 TSGGA
+3080 
-3085 FTVNP
+3085 N
-3090 YSGSTSLNE
+3090 
-3099 FYDRYNELK
+3099 
-3108 QKKGSE
+3108 
-3114 TITSD
+3114 D
-3119 EETEYK
+3119 EEEQLEKLKEATTNVSK
-3125 NISAAKSSITDIN
+3125 IN
-3138 KQIKEIKKDLTLS
+3138 KQIKEIKKDLTMS
-3151 SSEKEKQIL
+3151 GKEKAKKIK
-3160 ELQKQRT
+3160 ELQQQRT
-3167 DTARQAMG
+3167 DIARGSLG
-3175 KELINSDNESKIDSS
+3175 KSVLYKENENNAESM

>member
-1 MLSDEEKKKREE
+1 MLSEEEKKKREE
-13 EAKNIISSMSGFTD
+13 EAKNIISGLSGFTD
-27 SINTINYNNYNIKTN
+27 SINTINYNNYNVVTN
-42 NDYDKEYVNRV
+42 NDYEKEYVNRV

-67 DVSTPDLTDEEKRQ
+67 DVPAPSLTDEEKKQ
-81 SKENTQSILN
+81 SRENIQPILD

-97 TSNSSINNS
+97 TSSSSKNTL

-122 IVHNDDGSISTVR
+122 VVHNDDGSISTVR
-135 SMSFEDEDGKE
+135 SISFEDENGKE
-146 VLVPTVS
+146 VLIPTVS

-164 IQQYYKTR
+164 IQQYYKTG

-179 SIDEANAYAEQLHN
+179 NVDEANKYAEQLHN
-193 QQEQI
+193 QQEKV
-198 YSKYEN
+198 YSQYENDSQTDNLQLN
-204 NNQKDN
+204 NNQMDN
-210 VQQENNQLDNID
+210 T
-222 NVKKTDNTPTFTR
+222 NVTKKTDNMPTYTRKTQHSGNTETFT
-235 NIQSSDNT
+235 
-243 AQFALANSKDTQN
+243 LANSEDTKN
-256 VVSDID
+256 AISEVD
-262 YKLQNQKQEKDNKNI
+262 YSLQKQKQEKDSKNI
-277 FERVGTWVKD
+277 FEKTGTWLKD

-293 VDVKNTA
+293 VSVKNTA

-309 GIDERKEAVN
+309 GIDERKEAVE
-319 NMTNEELQNASNKSK
+319 NMTNDELQNASNKSK

-340 APGTLV
+340 APGTFV

-355 QKTKLIINDTLQDI
+355 QKTKLIINDTIQDI
-369 TRSSVNGLIDIANN
+369 ARSSANGLIDIANN
-383 VLNFLSYGNLSKNT
+383 VLNFLSFGNLSKNT
-397 LNKVT
+397 ISKT
-402 DNSVLQN
+402 PDFSVLQN
-409 SEQYGKYSSQEELT
+409 SEQYGQYTSQEDLT

-430 KEDLQRLGL
+430 KEDLQKYGL
-439 YNPSANTVADITT
+439 YNPSANTVADITV

-464 LGSTSAMVASGTTS
+464 LGSTSAMVTSGTVG

-537 NTQAKIMNAVGAA
+537 NTQAKIMNAIGSA

-662 SGNNTEQMALINNAY
+662 FGNNTEQMALINNAY

-683 IKTGKIDKV
+683 IKTGKINKIV
-692 IVKTENTNTAPKE
+692 VKTENTNTTPKE
-705 SNIKQNQDGIIV
+705 SDIKQNQGGIIV
-717 TNDGKVYVDTDS
+717 TNDGKIYVDTDS

-766 PFDVEGSKLPDI
+766 PFDVESSKLPDI
-778 TPAVYVSEDGSIN
+778 APAVYVSEDGSIN

-805 ISADTAIN
+805 NSADTAIN
-813 TVTKALQIGDDNT
+813 TVTKALQSDDDNI

-838 ISVENSVGQVIDS
+838 ISVENSVGQLIDS
-851 INAKVQENN
+851 INAKIQENN

-868 LRNNLNNEPTNYT
+868 LRNNLNNEPSNYT

-890 QKNNLEEISSMIK
+890 KRNNLEEIGSMIK

-910 YNKDEARNI
+910 YNKDEARDI
-919 INYVSDSLDNVKVE
+919 IDYVTDSLDNVKVE

-942 YSIDDDGNI
+942 YSIDNDGNI
-951 AYSTGVDKIRY
+951 TYSTGIDKIRY

-981 TTAKEGLSTIE
+981 TTIKESLPTIE
-992 ETNIPKVKQTRTST
+992 ETNIPKVKQTKTSK

-1049 IPGERYKAGDT
+1049 IPGERYKTGDT

-1141 KDYLSIYEN
+1141 KDYLSIDEN

-1171 ENYDNYKN
+1171 ENYDNYKK

-1224 FRDNN
+1224 FRNNN

-1362 FINNSITPTY
+1362 FINNSITPTH

-1442 GNLIVMYHGSQNE
+1442 GNLMVMYHGTEANVGIPEE
-1455 FSVFDKSKI
+1455 FWFTKFDIDKA
-1464 KTGISMYSNNGDGF
+1464 GNHGNMLGNGF
-1478 YFTDSKELVKKYSKG
+1478 YFTSDKSHAKQYAHLKG
-1493 KIYKTYLNITNP
+1493 NIYETYLNIKNP
-1505 LVVENPISKETSK
+1505 LEVEH
-1518 ILTEFS
+1518 FS
-1524 TEIYNRYKTDIEKE
+1524 TGDLTYSIRRINPYIEADIYKKDGTIDGYKV
-1538 RFSQYKIFNAS
+1538 R
-1549 NDIAKQSGSAILSR
+1549 
-1563 VVDKYGNEFTQFLK
+1563 KYLLDN
-1577 SRGYDGIKTSVTD
+1577 GYDGIHSGKTYV
-1590 YFGTGAKFDYIAFES
+1590 AFNS
-1605 NQIKNITNTAP
+1605 NQIKNITNIAP
-1616 TSNEDIRYMKKPNT
+1616 TSNDDIRYMKKPST
-1630 IRQIAKDNQ
+1630 TVQIAKDNQ

-1725 NTTMSEN
+1725 DTTMSEN

-1823 GKTIPYT
+1823 GKTISYT

-2041 NVKGNIISHQNIR
+2041 NVKDDIR
-2054 REKKNPESDDI
+2054 ATEKKSNAER
-2065 ISETERQNLIKKSKH
+2065 TE
-2080 NGERDDAY
+2080 AY
-2088 IEQAIKE
+2088 IEREIK
-2095 IQLRGKW
+2095 
-2102 DENIKPIGTSE
+2102 
-2113 IIKFIE
+2113 
-2119 DSFDNK
+2119 K
-2125 IEKGNFRQHAYAIYK
+2125 IEQTGNWDKSIPVTKLTDIRRTIENYLGLGIQKGHFRQTAYGIYK
-2140 ENRDIIRTK
+2140 SRRDVIRTK
-2149 SMKDID
+2149 EFKDMDTILHETGHALDLGNRINID
-2155 SIVHEVFHRL
+2155 KESISDELLTAINMIGGYEKESRQVRL
-2165 YQNYNVKQHLEEIYQ
+2165 E
-2180 EVVTPEVLELYSN
+2180 
-2193 LNEEDITNEG
+2193 EG
-2203 FAEMGRRCIVQK
+2203 FAEIIREYSIIPDRTK
-2215 DYIEHTMPKTIA
+2215 IEYPQTIA
-2227 ILEDLKNN
+2227 VLEKIRQNDKSFDNFMTKIQRMTYNYIHQNPRNRDLSNQSIG
-2235 DPELKK
+2235 ER
-2241 FLEGLTDKVHDYIFE
+2241 TDRPQLSKAYIKQE
-2256 APWNRTEG
+2256 VMRNI
-2264 SLSFAPKKEQ
+2264 
-2274 FNFKES
+2274 
-2280 YKNAKNQFITNV
+2280 YD
-2292 LNKDY
+2292 KDY
-2297 ALEMATDFMGK
+2297 ALKEAVK
-2308 GMGYI
+2308 
-2313 NSYELDPK
+2313 ELNVNK
-2321 DNPVIQNAL
+2321 DLKASDNAYYL
-2330 KQGIGDKIDSILKDG
+2330 TRLASGIGDKVTSMLSDGYVDEYGNQIMPGLNKIGEILGNDPERFNDLRAYLVAKRDIDYKAKKLRTGLRTNDSLAVIEQFKNDSQIQEASKL
-2345 IYDLETGE
+2345 IYDTL
-2353 KLCDGIEKVGKILP
+2353 DGVLQYVVDNHLIDQESANKI
-2367 NTQDQ
+2367 
-2372 KNLSTYLTALRA
+2372 
-2384 KEAAEKGKKTGI
+2384 KE
-2396 RYDDA
+2396 
-2401 KLTIEKFSK
+2401 S
-2410 DKRLEEA
+2410 
-2417 RIIYQTFQNTLLE
+2417 N
-2430 QAKKAGLY
+2430 
-2438 SQKDIDLMKEN
+2438 S
-2449 WLNYATFYRV
+2449 FYV
-2459 MDDNNKGSSLMK
+2459 
-2471 NPIKKFVGSERD
+2471 P
-2483 IINPLESTVIMLGRI
+2483 
-2498 YPAMQRNITMKSF
+2498 MQRVF
-2511 VELGELSYLG
+2511 
-2521 GTFYDIIPT
+2521 
-2530 PMKKAGTEHLEDFK
+2530 
-2544 KALENQG
+2544 ENQG
-2551 IDTEGMDLSK
+2551 NNVGRKGAVSDIIKKRTGSELDIKDVLENIIANSSNMIQQVENNNILRALYKEGEECGLTGTVYDVISAPMLKIGTATLKTWESELQNQGINTSDLNLEKTIDLFAPNNKIDSK
-2561 TYDLYYP
+2561 NL
-2568 DRRDNRKERIT
+2568 IT
-2579 SYKVNGKE
+2579 SFINTNGKR
-2587 VTLQFRDD
+2587 VYLQFNNELLFNSLMNMD
-2595 KMSKE
+2595 KKMMS
-2600 LYDVFTGGYDKDVPN
+2600 DV
-2615 LAKKILA
+2615 LKISRAMNMPL
-2622 KTAKIFRYGTTIL
+2622 RYGATMANLGFAIP
-2635 NPKFV
+2635 NM
-2640 VNNISS
+2640 IS
-2646 DTQQAATN
+2646 DTAQAAIYSKAGFIPVVDNAIGTIEVLAATN
-2654 AKGNFIPYVDSVKG
+2654 KNAMNF
-2668 LADVIIAK
+2668 L
-2676 GINMPTSLYNKLP
+2676 NKVAP
-2689 KETIERINNI
+2689 QYATKINNI
-2699 NPEQKERIQKMYA
+2699 YTLYHQT
-2712 LFKQSGASGGTRTS
+2712 GATSATRLSQYRESTQNIMKDIYGAKNS
-2726 LYSNRNETSRKMA
+2726 QTLGVDEKYKPLKR
-2739 DLLNSDYKEL
+2739 LL
-2749 GLKKNKIKSVVDILS
+2749 DILTYV
-2764 IPSELSE
+2764 PELSE
-2771 EATRFGVF
+2771 QSTRFRVF
-2779 MKNMD
+2779 ERNYD
-2784 YLQNKG
+2784 YYKNKG
-2790 SGDFLNSLIDSAYNT
+2790 TSEMDSRILAALES
-2805 RNATQDFSTG
+2805 RDATQDFGRTG
-2815 GNTIK
+2815 NLTREINQIIPFSAARVG
-2820 RYSAYIPYLSAKVGS
+2820 SAYTFAEKVKANPKQTGFRIAVLIAVAMAVKALGYDDDEIEELNQRKKDDNFVLKVGD
-2835 IENSRIIYKQLIG
+2835 N
-2848 ESAKEYKKQ
+2848 
-2857 YSNDIL
+2857 
-2863 KGVSEQEAKQKATKK
+2863 V
-2878 VIDTIKK
+2878 VTIKK
-2885 KVFMTALFTSA
+2885 PQGILRSMINLTEYIQDLFTGHIEEGKEGEKLGEWINNAIMDNMPTDSVTGLVPNMVAPLIENAINKDFYYNTDIVKSYDIENLPKSKQYYEYNSQLAIWLGNIFNYSPAKIDNLISGYFA
-2896 GILLHK
+2896 GLGTSVTNVMDYALG
-2902 LYKDDKEYDE
+2902 
-2912 INQQKKYNNYYIKV
+2912 KV
-2926 GNSWVKIK
+2926 G
-2934 KAQGEERLWIN
+2934 
-2945 LGEYF
+2945 
-2950 ADLTSGKLKG
+2950 LTAEK
-2960 KKMSTLASTVGNSIQ
+2960 
-2975 DTGVSDD
+2975 
-2982 FSAFLP
+2982 P
-2988 PIIGTLIEMGANYDF
+2988 EMGAESNTIGKRF
-3003 YYGNKIVP
+3003 IV
-3011 QYMKDGYEPKDWYDE
+3011 
-3026 NTSSLS
+3026 NVNSNSSSLDEMYNKKTELTQKSNSEDGLSDNEEEQLEKLKEATTNVS
-3032 KLIGQTFNVA
+3032 K
-3042 PMYIDYFV
+3042 
-3050 KNSFGTTFYDIW
+3050 
-3062 KTPDT
+3062 
-3067 ILGLTGKYPSTTS
+3067 
-3080 TSGGA
+3080 
-3085 FTVNP
+3085 
-3090 YSGSTSLNE
+3090 
-3099 FYDRYNELK
+3099 
-3108 QKKGSE
+3108 
-3114 TITSD
+3114 
-3119 EETEYK
+3119 
-3125 NISAAKSSITDIN
+3125 IN
-3138 KQIKEIKKDLTLS
+3138 KQIKEIKKDLTMS
-3151 SSEKEKQIL
+3151 GKEKAEKIK
-3160 ELQKQRT
+3160 ELQQQRT
-3167 DTARQAMG
+3167 DIARGSLG
-3175 KELINSDNESKIDSS
+3175 KSVLYKENENNAESM

-3197 TISKNNYVLAM
+3197 TLGKNNYVLTM

>member
-1 MLSDEEKKKREE
+1 MLSEEEKKKRQKEFDSYFSDYNTSS
-13 EAKNIISSMSGFTD
+13 NISNSYSTD
-27 SINTINYNNYNIKTN
+27 DIKERANQFDSYFNGGTTSDNFIKKYNMETDPETIKKEL
-42 NDYDKEYVNRV
+42 NDVLNQKPVE
-53 KEANDIINS
+53 KKSIIN
-62 INPRE
+62 
-67 DVSTPDLTDEEKRQ
+67 
-81 SKENTQSILN
+81 
-91 LMDNND
+91 D
-97 TSNSSINNS
+97 TS

-116 DLTNRP
+116 DLSNRP

-146 VLVPTVS
+146 VLIPTVS

-164 IQQYYKTR
+164 IQQYYTTGK
-172 RYLGKFD
+172 YLGKFD
-179 SIDEANAYAEQLHN
+179 SIDEANKYAEQLHN
-193 QQEQI
+193 QQEQE
-198 YSKYEN
+198 YSKYESNDQLVN
-204 NNQKDN
+204 NAT
-210 VQQENNQLDNID
+210 
-222 NVKKTDNTPTFTR
+222 KKTNNTPTFTR
-235 NIQSSDNT
+235 KTQSSNNT
-243 AQFALANSKDTQN
+243 VQFTLANSKDTQN
-256 VVSDID
+256 AVSDID
-262 YKLQNQKQEKDNKNI
+262 YKLQNQKQEKNSKNI

-287 LIGSIG
+287 LIGSVG

-309 GIDERKEAVN
+309 GINERKEAVN
-319 NMTNEELQNASNKSK
+319 NISDDELQNASNKSNFA
-334 TILNQI
+334 INQV
-340 APGTLV
+340 APNTLISKI
-346 NSINNNNSN
+346 NSNNSN
-355 QKTKLIINDTLQDI
+355 QKTKLIINDTIQDI
-369 TRSSVNGLIDIANN
+369 ARSSANGLIDIANN
-383 VLNFLSYGNLSKNT
+383 ILNFLSYGQLSKNT
-397 LNKVT
+397 IPKVI
-402 DNSVLQN
+402 DNSALQN
-409 SEQYGKYSSQEELT
+409 SEQYGNYSSQEELT

-430 KEDLQRLGL
+430 KEDLQRFGL

-464 LGSTSAMVASGTTS
+464 LGSTSAMVTSGTAS
-478 TLGQTGNVEEATKTA
+478 TLGQTGNIEEATKTA

-525 EQFKNHEELLNP
+525 EQFKNHKELLNP
-537 NTQAKIMNAVGAA
+537 NTQAKIMNAVGSA

-565 ELQAIGNYGI
+565 ELQAIGSYGV
-575 DANNKDVQKNIL
+575 DANNKDIQKNIL

-632 LMELDSS
+632 LMELDPS

-683 IKTGKIDKV
+683 MKTGKIDKV
-692 IVKTENTNTAPKE
+692 IVKTENTNTTPKE
-705 SNIKQNQDGIIV
+705 SDIKQNQGGIIV
-717 TNDGKVYVDTDS
+717 TNDGKIYVDTDS

-739 KTQVKPA
+739 QAQVKPA

-766 PFDVEGSKLPDI
+766 PFDVESSKLPDI
-778 TPAVYVSEDGSIN
+778 APAVYVSEDGSIN

-805 ISADTAIN
+805 NSTDTAIN
-813 TVTKALQIGDDNT
+813 TVTKALQSDDDNI

-868 LRNNLNNEPTNYT
+868 LRNNLNNEPLNYT
-881 SENKNTNIS
+881 FENKNTNIS
-890 QKNNLEEISSMIK
+890 QKNNLEEIGSMIK

-919 INYVSDSLDNVKVE
+919 IDYVTDSLDNVKVE

-942 YSIDDDGNI
+942 YSIDNDGNI
-951 AYSTGVDKIRY
+951 TYSTGIDKIRY

-975 NNANIP
+975 SNANIP
-981 TTAKEGLSTIE
+981 TTTKESLSTIE
-992 ETNIPKVKQTRTST
+992 ATNIPKVKQTKTST
-1006 SMENRTY
+1006 SMEKRTY

-1020 ILPYAEEHPEV
+1020 VLPYAEEHPEV

-1075 KDTTGASWNKIG
+1075 KDSTGTSWNKIG

-1141 KDYLSIYEN
+1141 KDYLSIDEN
-1150 NDYIPDDNDAR
+1150 NDYIPDYNDAR

-1263 KKYLREN
+1263 KKYLRES
-1270 IASFAQINSIIKNGK
+1270 IASFTQINSIIKNGK

-1314 PFLIEYDVSK
+1314 PFLIEYDASK

-1372 KIVNSEKSVT
+1372 KIVNSEKSVI
-1382 NNKSMQKEK
+1382 NNKSMQQEK
-1391 NNTSNDIRLMK
+1391 NNTSNDIMSMK
-1402 KNTNSRQNG
+1402 KNTNSRKNG

-1442 GNLIVMYHGSQNE
+1442 GNLMVMYHGTEANVGIPEE
-1455 FSVFDKSKI
+1455 FWFTKFDIDKA
-1464 KTGISMYSNNGDGF
+1464 GNHGNMLGNGF
-1478 YFTDSKELVKKYSKG
+1478 YFTSDKSHAKQYAHLKG
-1493 KIYKTYLNITNP
+1493 NIYETYLNIKNP
-1505 LVVENPISKETSK
+1505 LEVEHFNTGDLAYSIRKVNPYIEAD
-1518 ILTEFS
+1518 
-1524 TEIYNRYKTDIEKE
+1524 IYKKDGTIDGYKV
-1538 RFSQYKIFNAS
+1538 R
-1549 NDIAKQSGSAILSR
+1549 
-1563 VVDKYGNEFTQFLK
+1563 KYLLDN
-1577 SRGYDGIKTSVTD
+1577 GYDGIHSGKTYV
-1590 YFGTGAKFDYIAFES
+1590 AFNS
-1605 NQIKNITNTAP
+1605 NQIKNITNIAP
-1616 TSNEDIRYMKKPNT
+1616 TSNDDIRYMKKPST
-1630 IRQIAKDNQ
+1630 TVQIAKDNQ
-1639 GRTLTRQ
+1639 GRILTRQ

-1711 IEAYVDIEKPLSIG
+1711 IEAYVDIEKPLNIG
-1725 NTTMSEN
+1725 DTTMSEN

-1811 DGIIVESDYRDN
+1811 DGIIAKSDYRDN

-1855 YMKRQKGSSENI
+1855 YMN
-1867 EISKELHNRIQ
+1867 
-1878 NALLSKNSRGR
+1878 NS
-1889 TYLGN
+1889 
-1894 VSSKIANKIEQLF
+1894 
-1907 GYDVTDRR
+1907 
-1915 HVLADNDIRHMIK
+1915 
-1928 EHGNPEIEKMK
+1928 
-1939 GQIAITTKDIEKI
+1939 
-1952 PDIINNYD
+1952 
-1960 KIVQGTDNKQGKT
+1960 
-1973 IRYIKKYSDNISY
+1973 
-1986 VVEVVPEK
+1986 
-1994 GSALKIK
+1994 
-2001 TMWKKSAGVT
+2001 
-2011 NSQTTPSS
+2011 
-2019 TSMTKSNLDSSTSN
+2019 
-2033 TSIAPIRK
+2033 
-2041 NVKGNIISHQNIR
+2041 KGNTKTNTLSNNIYQ
-2054 REKKNPESDDI
+2054 EKKNPESDDI

-2102 DENIKPIGTSE
+2102 DENIKPIGTSK
-2113 IIKFIE
+2113 IVKFIE

-2140 ENRDIIRTK
+2140 ENKDIIRTK

-2203 FAEMGRRCIVQK
+2203 FAEMGRRYIVQK
-2215 DYIEHTMPKTIA
+2215 DYIEHTMPRTVA

-2264 SLSFAPKKEQ
+2264 SVSFAPRKEQ

-2280 YKNAKNQFITNV
+2280 YKNTKNQFITNV

-2417 RIIYQTFQNTLLE
+2417 RIVYQTFQNTLLE

-2530 PMKKAGTEHLEDFK
+2530 PMKKAGTERLEDFK

-2587 VTLQFRDD
+2587 ITLQFRND

-2622 KTAKIFRYGTTIL
+2622 ETAKVFRYGTTIL

-2676 GINMPTSLYNKLP
+2676 GINMPSSLYNKLP

-2699 NPEQKERIQKMYA
+2699 NPEQKEKIQKMYA

-2726 LYSNRNETSRKMA
+2726 LYSNRNETSKKMA
-2739 DLLNSDYKEL
+2739 DLLNSNYKEL
-2749 GLKKNKIKSVVDILS
+2749 GLKKKKLKSVVDTLS

-2790 SGDFLNSLIDSAYNT
+2790 SGNFLNSLIDSAYNT

-2863 KGVSEQEAKQKATKK
+2863 KGISEQEAKQKATKK

-2885 KVFMTALFTSA
+2885 KMFMTALFTSV

-2926 GNSWVKIK
+2926 GDSWVKVK

-3067 ILGLTGKYPSTTS
+3067 ILGFTGKYPSTTS

-3090 YSGSTSLNE
+3090 YSSSTSLNE
-3099 FYDRYNELK
+3099 FYDRYNKLK
-3108 QKKGSE
+3108 QKNGSG

-3125 NISAAKSSITDIN
+3125 NISAAKDSITDIN

-3175 KELINSDNESKIDSS
+3175 KELINSENKSKIDSS
-3190 KFYPSKD
+3190 RFYPSRD
-3197 TISKNNYVLAM
+3197 TISKNNYVLTM

-3228 SQGLYSDEYL
+3228 SQGLYNEEYL
-3238 EKLETKCKDYA
+3238 GKLETKCKDYA

-3261 TKNK
+3261 TKSK

>member
-164 IQQYYKTR
+164 IQQYYKTK

-210 VQQENNQLDNID
+210 VQQENNQLDNIND
-222 NVKKTDNTPTFTR
+222 VKKTDNTPTFTR

-256 VVSDID
+256 AVSDID

-309 GIDERKEAVN
+309 GINERKEAVN
-319 NMTNEELQNASNKSK
+319 NITDDELQNASNKSNFA
-334 TILNQI
+334 INQV
-340 APGTLV
+340 APNTLISKI
-346 NSINNNNSN
+346 NSNNSN
-355 QKTKLIINDTLQDI
+355 QKTKLIINDTIQDI
-369 TRSSVNGLIDIANN
+369 ARSSANGLIDITNN
-383 VLNFLSYGNLSKNT
+383 ILNFLSYGQLSKNT
-397 LNKVT
+397 IPKVI
-402 DNSVLQN
+402 DNSALQN
-409 SEQYGKYSSQEELT
+409 SEQYGNYSSQEELT

-430 KEDLQRLGL
+430 KEDLQRFGL

-464 LGSTSAMVASGTTS
+464 LGSTSAMVTSGTAS

-537 NTQAKIMNAVGAA
+537 NTQAKIMNAVGSA

-565 ELQAIGNYGI
+565 ELQAIGSYGV
-575 DANNKDVQKNIL
+575 DANNKDIQKNIL

-632 LMELDSS
+632 LMELDPS

-683 IKTGKIDKV
+683 MKTGKIDKV
-692 IVKTENTNTAPKE
+692 IVKTENTNTTPKE
-705 SNIKQNQDGIIV
+705 SDIKQNQGGIIV
-717 TNDGKVYVDTDS
+717 TNDGKIYVDTDS

-739 KTQVKPA
+739 QAQVKPA

-766 PFDVEGSKLPDI
+766 PFDVESSKLPDI
-778 TPAVYVSEDGSIN
+778 APAVYVSEDGSIN

-805 ISADTAIN
+805 NSADTAIN
-813 TVTKALQIGDDNT
+813 TVTKALQSDDDNT

-860 SIDSSENS
+860 SIDSNENS
-868 LRNNLNNEPTNYT
+868 LRSNLDNESTNYT

-890 QKNNLEEISSMIK
+890 QKNNLEEIGSMIK

-919 INYVSDSLDNVKVE
+919 IDYVSDSLDNVKVE

-942 YSIDDDGNI
+942 YSIDNDGNI
-951 AYSTGVDKIRY
+951 TYSTGIDKIRY

-975 NNANIP
+975 SNANIP
-981 TTAKEGLSTIE
+981 TTTKENLPTIE
-992 ETNIPKVKQTRTST
+992 ETNIPKVKQTKTST

-1020 ILPYAEEHPEV
+1020 VLPYAEEHPEV

-1141 KDYLSIYEN
+1141 KDYLSINEN
-1150 NDYIPDDNDAR
+1150 NDYIPDYNDAR

-1263 KKYLREN
+1263 KKYLRES

-1309 NINDN
+1309 NINNN

-1362 FINNSITPTY
+1362 FINNSITPTS
-1372 KIVNSEKSVT
+1372 KIVNSEKSVIN

-1391 NNTSNDIRLMK
+1391 NNTSNDIR
-1402 KNTNSRQNG
+1402 
-1411 GLTKTEY
+1411 
-1418 DNQGNPIAFK
+1418 
-1428 TAQFFKDSKVRDDN
+1428 
-1442 GNLIVMYHGSQNE
+1442 
-1455 FSVFDKSKI
+1455 
-1464 KTGISMYSNNGDGF
+1464 
-1478 YFTDSKELVKKYSKG
+1478 
-1493 KIYKTYLNITNP
+1493 
-1505 LVVENPISKETSK
+1505 
-1518 ILTEFS
+1518 
-1524 TEIYNRYKTDIEKE
+1524 
-1538 RFSQYKIFNAS
+1538 
-1549 NDIAKQSGSAILSR
+1549 
-1563 VVDKYGNEFTQFLK
+1563 
-1577 SRGYDGIKTSVTD
+1577 
-1590 YFGTGAKFDYIAFES
+1590 
-1605 NQIKNITNTAP
+1605 
-1616 TSNEDIRYMKKPNT
+1616 YMKKPST
-1630 IRQIAKDNQ
+1630 IRQISKDNQ
-1639 GRTLTRQ
+1639 GRILTRQ

-1653 SKVRDDKGNLKT
+1653 SKVRDDKGNLLT
-1665 VYHGTDK
+1665 LYHGSKND
-1672 KFTVFNYDYLGKNGT
+1672 FTVFDISKSGASNKNAKVGFWFTTSKEGANNFANSVWYGKNKDSKAYET
-1687 ANGKGFYLADDINVA
+1687 YLNITNPKIYEPLDNEQTLNNMNERLHKISEQLR
-1702 KSYSDGKNL
+1702 K
-1711 IEAYVDIEKPLSIG
+1711 IENQNIYLEIEKNRIKYASNDELKYIVEEYYSKEQEQ
-1725 NTTMSEN
+1725 EN
-1732 DYIKFLKAVNDKT
+1732 FLKDIKKYKDLIDEYEAIEKKYDNDK
-1745 NGVLF
+1745 
-1750 ADYGNGEKIPKG
+1750 
-1762 SKQYNEIVNQ
+1762 YNDSYEQ
-1772 FRDEYS
+1772 FRTDIYKFANKGAEDANFGGTGMYLENENEVLKEYKE
-1778 YGGDDVDLVL
+1778 
-1788 SILNSANI
+1788 
-1796 SLEDGYRLLRQTTGY
+1796 SLIKQGY
-1811 DGIIVESDYRDN
+1811 DGIIIKDTRYDSKTM
-1823 GKTIPYT
+1823 GKNNT
-1830 QYIPLT
+1830 QYVAFY

-1855 YMKRQKGSSENI
+1855 YMKSKKGLSTNT

-1894 VSSKIANKIEQLF
+1894 VSSKIANKIKQLF

-1960 KIVQGTDNKQGKT
+1960 KIIQGTDNKQGKT

-2033 TSIAPIRK
+2033 ISIAPISK
-2041 NVKGNIISHQNIR
+2041 NVKEDIISQQNIR
-2054 REKKNPESDDI
+2054 QEKKNPESDDI

-2113 IIKFIE
+2113 IVKFIE

-2140 ENRDIIRTK
+2140 ENKDIIRTK

-2203 FAEMGRRCIVQK
+2203 FAEMGRRYIVQK
-2215 DYIEHTMPKTIA
+2215 DYIEHTMPRTVA

-2264 SLSFAPKKEQ
+2264 SVSFAPRKEQ

-2280 YKNAKNQFITNV
+2280 YKNTKNQFITNV

-2417 RIIYQTFQNTLLE
+2417 RIVYQTFQNTLLE

-2530 PMKKAGTEHLEDFK
+2530 PMKKAGTERLEDFK

-2587 VTLQFRDD
+2587 ITLQFRND

-2622 KTAKIFRYGTTIL
+2622 ETAKVFRYGTTIL

-2676 GINMPTSLYNKLP
+2676 GINMPSSLYNKLP

-2739 DLLNSDYKEL
+2739 DLLNSDYKEF
-2749 GLKKNKIKSVVDILS
+2749 GLKKNKLKSVVDTLS

-2790 SGDFLNSLIDSAYNT
+2790 SGNFLNSLIDSAYNT

-2863 KGVSEQEAKQKATKK
+2863 KGISEQEAKQKAIKK

-2926 GNSWVKIK
+2926 GDSWVKVK

-2960 KKMSTLASTVGNSIQ
+2960 KKMSTLASTLGNSIQ

-3067 ILGLTGKYPSTTS
+3067 ILGFTGKYPSTTS

-3090 YSGSTSLNE
+3090 YSSSTSLNE
-3099 FYDRYNELK
+3099 FYDRYNKLK
-3108 QKKGSE
+3108 QKNGSG

-3125 NISAAKSSITDIN
+3125 NISAAKDSITDIN

-3175 KELINSDNESKIDSS
+3175 KELINSENKSKIDSS
-3190 KFYPSKD
+3190 RFYPSRD
-3197 TISKNNYVLAM
+3197 TISKNNYVLTM

-3228 SQGLYSDEYL
+3228 SQGLYNEEYL
-3238 EKLETKCKDYA
+3238 GKLETKCKDYA

-3261 TKNK
+3261 TKSK

>member
-1 MLSDEEKKKREE
+1 MLSEEEKKKRQKEFDSYFSDSNTSS
-13 EAKNIISSMSGFTD
+13 NISNLYSTD
-27 SINTINYNNYNIKTN
+27 DIKERANQFDSYFNGGTNPDNFIKKYNMETDPETIKKELNDVLNQKPVEKKSIT
-42 NDYDKEYVNRV
+42 
-53 KEANDIINS
+53 
-62 INPRE
+62 
-67 DVSTPDLTDEEKRQ
+67 
-81 SKENTQSILN
+81 
-91 LMDNND
+91 ND
-97 TSNSSINNS
+97 TS

-116 DLTNRP
+116 DLSNRP

-146 VLVPTVS
+146 VLIPTVS

-164 IQQYYKTR
+164 IQQYYTTGK
-172 RYLGKFD
+172 YLGKFD
-179 SIDEANAYAEQLHN
+179 SIDEANKYAEQLHN
-193 QQEQI
+193 QQEQE
-198 YSKYEN
+198 YSKYES
-204 NNQKDN
+204 
-210 VQQENNQLDNID
+210 NNQLVN
-222 NVKKTDNTPTFTR
+222 NVTKKTDNTPTFTR
-235 NIQSSDNT
+235 KTQSSNST
-243 AQFALANSKDTQN
+243 VQFALANSKDTQN
-256 VVSDID
+256 AVSDID
-262 YKLQNQKQEKDNKNI
+262 YKLQNQKQEKNSKSI

-287 LIGSIG
+287 LIGSVG

-309 GIDERKEAVN
+309 GINERKEAVN
-319 NMTNEELQNASNKSK
+319 NITDDELQNAINKSNFA
-334 TILNQI
+334 INQV
-340 APGTLV
+340 APNTLISKI
-346 NSINNNNSN
+346 NSNNSN
-355 QKTKLIINDTLQDI
+355 QKTKLIINDTIQDI
-369 TRSSVNGLIDIANN
+369 ARSSANGLIDIANN
-383 VLNFLSYGNLSKNT
+383 ILNFLSYGQLSKNT
-397 LNKVT
+397 IPKVI
-402 DNSVLQN
+402 DNSALQN
-409 SEQYGKYSSQEELT
+409 SEQYGNYSSQEELT

-430 KEDLQRLGL
+430 KEDLQRFGL

-464 LGSTSAMVASGTTS
+464 LGSTSAMVTSGTAN

-537 NTQAKIMNAVGAA
+537 NTQAKIMNAVGSA
-550 VKTGVTTGVSRFTAN
+550 VKTGVTTGISRFTAN
-565 ELQAIGNYGI
+565 ELQAIGNYGV
-575 DANNKDVQKNIL
+575 DVNNKDIQKNIL

-602 FTGMYAQFG
+602 FAGMYAQFG

-632 LMELDSS
+632 LMELDPS

-683 IKTGKIDKV
+683 MKTGKIDKV
-692 IVKTENTNTAPKE
+692 IIKTENTNTTPKE
-705 SNIKQNQDGIIV
+705 SDIKQNQGGIIV
-717 TNDGKVYVDTDS
+717 TNDGKIYVDTDS

-766 PFDVEGSKLPDI
+766 PFDVESSKLPDI
-778 TPAVYVSEDGSIN
+778 APAVYVSEDGSIN

-805 ISADTAIN
+805 NSADTAIN
-813 TVTKALQIGDDNT
+813 TVTKALQSDDDNI

-868 LRNNLNNEPTNYT
+868 LRNNLNNEPLNYT

-890 QKNNLEEISSMIK
+890 KKNNLEEIDSMIK

-910 YNKDEARNI
+910 YNKDEARDI
-919 INYVSDSLDNVKVE
+919 IDYVTDSLDNVKVE
-933 MTPSGKAIA
+933 TTPSGKAIA
-942 YSIDDDGNI
+942 YSIDNDGNI
-951 AYSTGVDKIRY
+951 TYSTGIDKIRY

-981 TTAKEGLSTIE
+981 TTIKESLPTIE
-992 ETNIPKVKQTRTST
+992 ETNIPKVKQTKTSK

-1135 KGSIEG
+1135 KGIIEG
-1141 KDYLSIYEN
+1141 KDYLSIDEN

-1241 KIKVIADDIKESI
+1241 KIKVIADDIKESV
-1254 HKTFSNKSQ
+1254 HKIFSNKSQ
-1263 KKYLREN
+1263 KKYLRES

-1309 NINDN
+1309 NINNN

-1372 KIVNSEKSVT
+1372 KIVNGEKSVI
-1382 NNKSMQKEK
+1382 NNKSMQKEE

-1442 GNLIVMYHGSQNE
+1442 GNLMVMYHGTEANVGIPEE
-1455 FSVFDKSKI
+1455 FWFTKFDIDKA
-1464 KTGISMYSNNGDGF
+1464 GNHGNMLGNGF
-1478 YFTDSKELVKKYSKG
+1478 YFTSDKSHAKQYAHLKG
-1493 KIYKTYLNITNP
+1493 NIYETYLNIKNP
-1505 LVVENPISKETSK
+1505 LEVEHFNTGDLAYSIRKVNPYIEAD
-1518 ILTEFS
+1518 
-1524 TEIYNRYKTDIEKE
+1524 IYKKDGTIDGYKV
-1538 RFSQYKIFNAS
+1538 R
-1549 NDIAKQSGSAILSR
+1549 
-1563 VVDKYGNEFTQFLK
+1563 KYLLDN
-1577 SRGYDGIKTSVTD
+1577 GYDGIHSGKTYV
-1590 YFGTGAKFDYIAFES
+1590 AFNS
-1605 NQIKNITNTAP
+1605 NQIKNITNIAP
-1616 TSNEDIRYMKKPNT
+1616 TSNDDIRYMKKPSKT
-1630 IRQIAKDNQ
+1630 VQIAKDNQ
-1639 GRTLTRQ
+1639 GRILTRQ

-1725 NTTMSEN
+1725 DTTMSEN

-1811 DGIIVESDYRDN
+1811 DGIIVKSDYRDN

-1973 IRYIKKYSDNISY
+1973 IRYIKKYSDNIRY

-2033 TSIAPIRK
+2033 TSIAPINK
-2041 NVKGNIISHQNIR
+2041 NVKDDIR
-2054 REKKNPESDDI
+2054 ATEKKSNAER
-2065 ISETERQNLIKKSKH
+2065 TE
-2080 NGERDDAY
+2080 AY
-2088 IEQAIKE
+2088 IEQEIK
-2095 IQLRGKW
+2095 
-2102 DENIKPIGTSE
+2102 
-2113 IIKFIE
+2113 
-2119 DSFDNK
+2119 K
-2125 IEKGNFRQHAYAIYK
+2125 IEQTGNWDNSIPVTKLTDIRRTIENYLGLGIQKGHFRQAAYGIYK
-2140 ENRDIIRTK
+2140 SRRDVIRTK
-2149 SMKDID
+2149 EFKDMDTILHETGHALDLGNRINID
-2155 SIVHEVFHRL
+2155 KESISDELLTAVNMRGGYEKESRQVRL
-2165 YQNYNVKQHLEEIYQ
+2165 E
-2180 EVVTPEVLELYSN
+2180 
-2193 LNEEDITNEG
+2193 EG
-2203 FAEMGRRCIVQK
+2203 FAEVIREYSIIPNRTK
-2215 DYIEHTMPKTIA
+2215 IEYPQTIA
-2227 ILEDLKNN
+2227 VLEKIRQNDKSFDNFMTKIQRMTYNYIHQNPRNRDLSNQSIG
-2235 DPELKK
+2235 ER
-2241 FLEGLTDKVHDYIFE
+2241 TDRPQLSKAYIKQE
-2256 APWNRTEG
+2256 VMRNI
-2264 SLSFAPKKEQ
+2264 
-2274 FNFKES
+2274 
-2280 YKNAKNQFITNV
+2280 YD
-2292 LNKDY
+2292 KDY
-2297 ALEMATDFMGK
+2297 ALKEAVK
-2308 GMGYI
+2308 
-2313 NSYELDPK
+2313 ELNVDK
-2321 DNPVIQNAL
+2321 DLKASDNAYYL
-2330 KQGIGDKIDSILKDG
+2330 TRLASGIGDKVTSMLSDGYVDEYGNQIMPGLNKIGEILGNDPERFNDLRAYLVAKRDIDYKAKKLRTGLRTNDSLAVIEQFKNDSQIQKASKL
-2345 IYDLETGE
+2345 IYDTL
-2353 KLCDGIEKVGKILP
+2353 DGVLQYVVDNHLIDQESANKI
-2367 NTQDQ
+2367 
-2372 KNLSTYLTALRA
+2372 
-2384 KEAAEKGKKTGI
+2384 KE
-2396 RYDDA
+2396 
-2401 KLTIEKFSK
+2401 S
-2410 DKRLEEA
+2410 
-2417 RIIYQTFQNTLLE
+2417 N
-2430 QAKKAGLY
+2430 
-2438 SQKDIDLMKEN
+2438 S
-2449 WLNYATFYRV
+2449 FYV
-2459 MDDNNKGSSLMK
+2459 
-2471 NPIKKFVGSERD
+2471 P
-2483 IINPLESTVIMLGRI
+2483 
-2498 YPAMQRNITMKSF
+2498 MQRVF
-2511 VELGELSYLG
+2511 
-2521 GTFYDIIPT
+2521 
-2530 PMKKAGTEHLEDFK
+2530 
-2544 KALENQG
+2544 ENQG
-2551 IDTEGMDLSK
+2551 NNVGRKGAVSDIIKKRTGSELDIKDVLENIIANSSNMIQQVENNNILRALYKEGEECGLTGTVYDVISAPMLKIGTATLKTWERELQNQGINTSDLNLEKTIDLFAPNNKVDSK
-2561 TYDLYYP
+2561 NL
-2568 DRRDNRKERIT
+2568 IT
-2579 SYKVNGKE
+2579 SFINTNGKR
-2587 VTLQFRDD
+2587 VYLQFNNELLFNSLMNMD
-2595 KMSKE
+2595 KKMMS
-2600 LYDVFTGGYDKDVPN
+2600 DV
-2615 LAKKILA
+2615 LKISRAMNMPL
-2622 KTAKIFRYGTTIL
+2622 RYGATMANLGFAIP
-2635 NPKFV
+2635 NM
-2640 VNNISS
+2640 IS
-2646 DTQQAATN
+2646 DTAQAAIYSKAGFIPVVDNAIGTIEVLAATN
-2654 AKGNFIPYVDSVKG
+2654 KNAMNF
-2668 LADVIIAK
+2668 L
-2676 GINMPTSLYNKLP
+2676 NKVAP
-2689 KETIERINNI
+2689 QYATKINNI
-2699 NPEQKERIQKMYA
+2699 YTLYHQT
-2712 LFKQSGASGGTRTS
+2712 GATSATRLSQYRESTQNIMKDIYGAKNS
-2726 LYSNRNETSRKMA
+2726 QTLGVDEKYKPLKR
-2739 DLLNSDYKEL
+2739 LL
-2749 GLKKNKIKSVVDILS
+2749 DILTYV
-2764 IPSELSE
+2764 PELSE
-2771 EATRFGVF
+2771 QSTRFRVF
-2779 MKNMD
+2779 ERNYD
-2784 YLQNKG
+2784 YYKNKG
-2790 SGDFLNSLIDSAYNT
+2790 TSEMDSRILAALES
-2805 RNATQDFSTG
+2805 RDATQDFGRTG
-2815 GNTIK
+2815 NLTREINQIIPFSAARVG
-2820 RYSAYIPYLSAKVGS
+2820 SAYTFAEKVTANPKQTGFRIAVLIAVAMAVKALGYDDDEIEELNQRKKDDNFVLKVGD
-2835 IENSRIIYKQLIG
+2835 N
-2848 ESAKEYKKQ
+2848 
-2857 YSNDIL
+2857 
-2863 KGVSEQEAKQKATKK
+2863 V
-2878 VIDTIKK
+2878 VTIKK
-2885 KVFMTALFTSA
+2885 PQGILRSMINFTEYIQDLFTGHIEEGKEGEKLGEWINNAIMDNMPADSVTGLVPNMVAPLIENAINKDFYYNTDIVKSYDIENLPKSKQYYEYNSQLAIWLGNIFNYSPAKIDNLISGYFA
-2896 GILLHK
+2896 GLGTSVTNVMDYALG
-2902 LYKDDKEYDE
+2902 
-2912 INQQKKYNNYYIKV
+2912 KV
-2926 GNSWVKIK
+2926 G
-2934 KAQGEERLWIN
+2934 
-2945 LGEYF
+2945 
-2950 ADLTSGKLKG
+2950 LTAEK
-2960 KKMSTLASTVGNSIQ
+2960 
-2975 DTGVSDD
+2975 
-2982 FSAFLP
+2982 P
-2988 PIIGTLIEMGANYDF
+2988 EMGAESNTIGKRF
-3003 YYGNKIVP
+3003 IV
-3011 QYMKDGYEPKDWYDE
+3011 
-3026 NTSSLS
+3026 NVNSNSSSLDE
-3032 KLIGQTFNVA
+3032 
-3042 PMYIDYFV
+3042 MYN
-3050 KNSFGTTFYDIW
+3050 KKTELTQKSNSD
-3062 KTPDT
+3062 D
-3067 ILGLTGKYPSTTS
+3067 GLS
-3080 TSGGA
+3080 
-3085 FTVNP
+3085 N
-3090 YSGSTSLNE
+3090 
-3099 FYDRYNELK
+3099 
-3108 QKKGSE
+3108 
-3114 TITSD
+3114 D
-3119 EETEYK
+3119 EEEQLEKLKEATTNVSK
-3125 NISAAKSSITDIN
+3125 IN
-3138 KQIKEIKKDLTLS
+3138 KQIKEIKKDLTMS
-3151 SSEKEKQIL
+3151 GKEKAKKIK
-3160 ELQKQRT
+3160 ELQQQRT
-3167 DTARQAMG
+3167 DIARGSLG
-3175 KELINSDNESKIDSS
+3175 KSVLYKENENNAESM

-3228 SQGLYSDEYL
+3228 SQGLYNEEYL

-3261 TKNK
+3261 TKSK

>member
-164 IQQYYKTR
+164 VQQYYKTK

-222 NVKKTDNTPTFTR
+222 DVKKTDNTPTFTR

-256 VVSDID
+256 AVSDID

-287 LIGSIG
+287 LIGSVG

-309 GIDERKEAVN
+309 GINERKEAVN
-319 NMTNEELQNASNKSK
+319 NITDDELQNASNKSNFA
-334 TILNQI
+334 INQV
-340 APGTLV
+340 APNTLISKI
-346 NSINNNNSN
+346 NSNNSN
-355 QKTKLIINDTLQDI
+355 QKTKLIINDTIQDI
-369 TRSSVNGLIDIANN
+369 ARSSANGLIDITNN
-383 VLNFLSYGNLSKNT
+383 ILNFLSYGQLSKNT
-397 LNKVT
+397 IPKVI
-402 DNSVLQN
+402 DNSALQN
-409 SEQYGKYSSQEELT
+409 SEQYGNYSSQEELT

-430 KEDLQRLGL
+430 KEDLQRFGL

-464 LGSTSAMVASGTTS
+464 LGSTSAMVTSGTAS

-537 NTQAKIMNAVGAA
+537 NTQAKIMNAVGSA

-565 ELQAIGNYGI
+565 ELQAIGSYGV
-575 DANNKDVQKNIL
+575 DANNKDIQKNIL

-632 LMELDSS
+632 LMELDPS

-683 IKTGKIDKV
+683 MKTGKIDKV
-692 IVKTENTNTAPKE
+692 IVKTENTNTTPKE
-705 SNIKQNQDGIIV
+705 SDIKQNQGGIIV
-717 TNDGKVYVDTDS
+717 TNDGKIYVDTDS

-739 KTQVKPA
+739 QAQVKPA

-766 PFDVEGSKLPDI
+766 PFDVESSKLPDI
-778 TPAVYVSEDGSIN
+778 APAVYVSEDGSIN

-805 ISADTAIN
+805 NSADTAIN
-813 TVTKALQIGDDNT
+813 TVTKALQSDDDNT

-860 SIDSSENS
+860 SIDSNENS
-868 LRNNLNNEPTNYT
+868 LRSNLDNESTNYT

-890 QKNNLEEISSMIK
+890 QKNNLEEIGSMIK

-919 INYVSDSLDNVKVE
+919 IDYVSDSLDNVKVE

-942 YSIDDDGNI
+942 YSIDNDGNI
-951 AYSTGVDKIRY
+951 TYSTGIDKIRY

-975 NNANIP
+975 SNANIP
-981 TTAKEGLSTIE
+981 TTTKENLPTIE
-992 ETNIPKVKQTRTST
+992 ETNIPKVKQTKTST

-1020 ILPYAEEHPEV
+1020 VLPYAEEHPEV

-1141 KDYLSIYEN
+1141 KDYLSINEN
-1150 NDYIPDDNDAR
+1150 NDYIPDYNDAR

-1263 KKYLREN
+1263 KKYLRES

-1309 NINDN
+1309 NINNN

-1362 FINNSITPTY
+1362 FINNSITPTS
-1372 KIVNSEKSVT
+1372 KIVNSEKSVIN

-1391 NNTSNDIRLMK
+1391 NNTSNDIR
-1402 KNTNSRQNG
+1402 
-1411 GLTKTEY
+1411 
-1418 DNQGNPIAFK
+1418 
-1428 TAQFFKDSKVRDDN
+1428 
-1442 GNLIVMYHGSQNE
+1442 
-1455 FSVFDKSKI
+1455 
-1464 KTGISMYSNNGDGF
+1464 
-1478 YFTDSKELVKKYSKG
+1478 
-1493 KIYKTYLNITNP
+1493 
-1505 LVVENPISKETSK
+1505 
-1518 ILTEFS
+1518 
-1524 TEIYNRYKTDIEKE
+1524 
-1538 RFSQYKIFNAS
+1538 
-1549 NDIAKQSGSAILSR
+1549 
-1563 VVDKYGNEFTQFLK
+1563 
-1577 SRGYDGIKTSVTD
+1577 
-1590 YFGTGAKFDYIAFES
+1590 
-1605 NQIKNITNTAP
+1605 
-1616 TSNEDIRYMKKPNT
+1616 YMKKPST
-1630 IRQIAKDNQ
+1630 IRQISKDNQ
-1639 GRTLTRQ
+1639 GRILTRQ

-1653 SKVRDDKGNLKT
+1653 SKVRDDKGNLLT
-1665 VYHGTDK
+1665 LYHGSKND
-1672 KFTVFNYDYLGKNGT
+1672 FTVFDISKSGASNKNAKVGFWFTTSKEGANNFANSVWYGKNKDSKAYET
-1687 ANGKGFYLADDINVA
+1687 YLNITNPKIYEPLDNEQTLNNMNERLHKISEQLR
-1702 KSYSDGKNL
+1702 K
-1711 IEAYVDIEKPLSIG
+1711 IENQNIYLEIEKNRIKYASNDELKYIVEEYYSKEQEQ
-1725 NTTMSEN
+1725 EN
-1732 DYIKFLKAVNDKT
+1732 FLKDIKKYKDLIDEYEAIEKKYDNDK
-1745 NGVLF
+1745 
-1750 ADYGNGEKIPKG
+1750 
-1762 SKQYNEIVNQ
+1762 YNDSYEQ
-1772 FRDEYS
+1772 FRTDIYKFANKGAEDANFGGTGMYLENENEVLKEYKE
-1778 YGGDDVDLVL
+1778 
-1788 SILNSANI
+1788 
-1796 SLEDGYRLLRQTTGY
+1796 SLIKQGY
-1811 DGIIVESDYRDN
+1811 DGIIIKDTRYDSKTM
-1823 GKTIPYT
+1823 GKNNT
-1830 QYIPLT
+1830 QYVAFY

-1855 YMKRQKGSSENI
+1855 YMKSKKGLSTNT

-1894 VSSKIANKIEQLF
+1894 VSSKIANKIKQLF

-1960 KIVQGTDNKQGKT
+1960 KIIQGTDNKQGKT

-2033 TSIAPIRK
+2033 ISIAPISK
-2041 NVKGNIISHQNIR
+2041 NVKEDIISQQNIR
-2054 REKKNPESDDI
+2054 QEKKNPESDDI

-2113 IIKFIE
+2113 IVKFIE

-2140 ENRDIIRTK
+2140 ENKDIIRTK

-2203 FAEMGRRCIVQK
+2203 FAEMGRRYIVQK
-2215 DYIEHTMPKTIA
+2215 DYIEHTMPRTVA

-2264 SLSFAPKKEQ
+2264 SVSFAPRKEQ

-2280 YKNAKNQFITNV
+2280 YKNTKNQFITNV

-2417 RIIYQTFQNTLLE
+2417 RIVYQTFQNTLLE

-2530 PMKKAGTEHLEDFK
+2530 PMKKAGTERLEDFK

-2587 VTLQFRDD
+2587 ITLQFRND

-2622 KTAKIFRYGTTIL
+2622 ETAKVFRYGTTIL

-2676 GINMPTSLYNKLP
+2676 GINMPSSLYNKLP

-2739 DLLNSDYKEL
+2739 DLLNSDYKKL
-2749 GLKKNKIKSVVDILS
+2749 GLKKNKLKSVVDTLS

-2790 SGDFLNSLIDSAYNT
+2790 SGNFLNSLIDSAYNT

-2863 KGVSEQEAKQKATKK
+2863 KGISEQEAKQKAIKK

-2926 GNSWVKIK
+2926 GDSWVKVK

-2960 KKMSTLASTVGNSIQ
+2960 KKMSTLASTLGNSIQ

-3067 ILGLTGKYPSTTS
+3067 ILGFTGKYPSTTS

-3090 YSGSTSLNE
+3090 YSSSTSLNE
-3099 FYDRYNELK
+3099 FYDRYNKLK
-3108 QKKGSE
+3108 QKNGSG

-3125 NISAAKSSITDIN
+3125 NISAAKDSITDIN

-3175 KELINSDNESKIDSS
+3175 KELINSENKSKIDSS
-3190 KFYPSKD
+3190 RFYPSRD
-3197 TISKNNYVLAM
+3197 TISKNNYVLTM

-3228 SQGLYSDEYL
+3228 SQGLYNEEYL
-3238 EKLETKCKDYA
+3238 GKLETKCKDYA

-3261 TKNK
+3261 TKSK